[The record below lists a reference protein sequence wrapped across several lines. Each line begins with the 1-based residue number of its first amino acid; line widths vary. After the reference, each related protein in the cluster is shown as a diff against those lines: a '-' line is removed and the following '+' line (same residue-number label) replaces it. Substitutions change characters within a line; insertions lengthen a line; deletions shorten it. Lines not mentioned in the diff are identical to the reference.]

1 MSMFDFVKRTNQLM
15 FGAAKDS
22 LTDYTRDIA
31 ELGNAATQVRDK
43 LSSGTKTARDTM
55 VSFKS
60 KGVVSSVSNWFYGKE
75 YELNDADEMLFDNA
89 EFRSGNPEWDND
101 TEEADTSALTT
112 SSMKELVKGQ
122 VSSMYKIGSKQTEAG
137 IANTAEI
144 VTNISKSSAEIVAAV
159 NNVNSS
165 LIAISGKLDGLVELL
180 KPAQK
185 SQSTATNGWT
195 DSDGRFTIRSLME
208 GFKNPNNYSGS
219 AGMVGTV
226 ASMLSDPN
234 MRQMFLTP
242 ENLVSMFIMDPL
254 MGKDFKALGGRS
266 VDSYGRQ
273 FRDFTHNMIEDA
285 IQTLI
290 ERTPLGDVMG
300 RDKYRGNLGRTE
312 NQYTKEAAVFD
323 KATRHSIISVIPEYL
338 KKLTEAVTG
347 QQWNIN
353 ERGYL
358 TTKTQANPYSR
369 IGSTLN
375 SASLDWDTEKRIGTL
390 AANSGINIDYEDMEN
405 AQKAWI
411 WVVVHFVIYGGNRNK
426 IGARTIMNMISSPKL
441 DMYLDKAVQVFNAY
455 SGGESKKNARKILND
470 VLLTI
475 CSDKR
480 SASALAAAGNRYM
493 EEIERAAQEVS
504 ENNPLAD
511 QYSNQSAL
519 NWDTAVNN
527 LTSDFRQV
535 KEAADRRRYEEEFLH
550 KYYEKHGR
558 SKWSEMRAEAEKN
571 QALVEY
577 DKAHPSSSNKEEE
590 VTSRIGM
597 DNSKAGFGSFVNE
610 LNKYSKSI
618 YDILNKGVI
627 NVRLVTG
634 NLESNRTQR
643 GKRVHKLRVKKSSS
657 GGSSDDSSDGEPD
670 TEPVEEVA
678 SGSSTT
684 TGWLDNTVD
693 EIRTNGFVNTVR
705 GKISEASNTVGKY
718 YTNAKNTLMME
729 SISNKVNAENSTV
742 SDMDKQRVQM
752 VNTALQTAMQD
763 GDGVEDRTKIRAII
777 SNIQDSNLKQEMT
790 KVADSVLTKE
800 SSKDE
805 EPKPQSLFGRLLTG
819 LGSKIKS
826 AFSFVLKPIGFV
838 LNGMKKGLSTAW
850 GWMKKGLSAYW
861 SWTKKVWASGVED
874 GKRGINTI
882 KSGISDYRDA
892 AAQSR
897 ARRQEA
903 KQQSLRAKQRASI
916 QMDDISDAQWVDA
929 GSLPVAEMEDIS
941 SVKKT
946 GTDLGGKSESTT
958 LAKIK
963 KKLST
968 GIGYINDGLK
978 FVRDK
983 IKSAANSLVSGI
995 KSIGEKIANSKFGQW
1010 VSNTA
1015 STAVEKTKEVASKIA
1030 DSKAGRAVKGFG
1042 SDFATGF
1049 KEARSEKKL
1058 AKLDKATPDTI
1069 ADKESRTI
1077 REKLEEFMSKF
1088 FNGDNKFAKELSE
1101 LIQKDTKAVEE
1112 LSPKMDDIANGNE
1125 KGDTN
1130 LTSKSKGQYGEM
1142 DDLYTGKASP
1152 KMESIGSKSKSSDLG
1167 GAKSSGGGSAKM
1179 ADVKD
1184 GQNSKGKALGKIAAG
1199 GMDIASMIMKFIGPV
1214 IAGMAGIQAITEL
1227 LQNALKD
1234 ILKPLNKL
1242 FTKMFKA
1249 LKPIIEILK
1258 ASLEPFIETVT
1269 NVLIDVITPLAPIV
1283 ESIFECISP
1292 ILDIVT
1298 VLLDA
1303 IMVPLLGIFNTII
1316 VPTLEIITGSIKAVV
1331 GAVMT
1336 GFGALKIVL
1345 GSILSGVGTV
1355 VKWITFGLGHSA
1367 GNSLKDKGK
1376 EMINSG
1382 EDLFDNGT
1390 SYFEEGLKEAK
1401 LGFIHLLNP
1410 SGDVNEEDPPEQNTE
1425 IESYQAKNADVTPG
1439 SAMDGLIGNGD
1450 IVNNYYY
1457 QNMYGSGN
1465 STYNQNSYHNGMNMS
1480 QHGCGP
1486 IALADRANR
1495 MGGGINPYSL
1505 TQAMMANGNYS
1516 ANAGTSVAGMIST
1529 GRALGMN
1536 LVPGGVTTDS
1546 LRGASPRNPIT
1557 VIGSGIGF
1565 GTRSGANHYVNVVGT
1580 DSSGGAYVSNPMTGR
1595 VGRVRTNEL
1604 VANSALGLYGSGDND
1619 VSYEEV
1625 FGENVASAFGELSNI
1640 WSNISNI
1647 FNFKENETA
1656 AEKTQKALNKENT
1669 KRRIEN
1675 VKSKYSEADWKRK
1688 YDEIAKDNPKGDKES
1703 DEDYRFR
1710 INEKVANEL
1719 GQEYNENSVT
1729 SSLIDFFSEDGTYR
1743 TSMKNFAKSI
1753 QETLDAE
1760 SDTSSAGSSFGG
1772 SGGFYSASGNVKLA
1786 TDGYT
1791 PEFTDTNMEEA
1802 VNGHYIH
1809 SPIHEFFAKMGGLS
1823 WAESNNN
1830 WYKHYSD
1837 PHSKEG
1843 EGNSG
1848 DNHQGIDINLGGGV
1862 RGVTPVYATTDGI
1875 LVIHQ
1880 PEALANG
1887 GGNYVEWTDNDGMH
1901 HRIMHLDHFS
1911 KEMENMRP
1919 GDSIIGGKTLLGY
1932 YGTTGQSTGDHI
1944 HYDISPNGYNSS
1956 EWYNPLTYFSFKA
1969 SATDGDSSYIAGDT
1983 LDEQMWQW
1991 LRFKGMKLP
2000 ESSVAGIMGVW
2011 KAEGVQPRMI
2021 EGAYSEPETSLA
2033 EPIYDAIVGDPDN
2046 NEAGLQKLWDYT
2058 PAHAAGKNGGYLPN
2072 YMYNGH
2078 PWAGIGLAQ
2087 WTAGRTYNLL
2097 KHAWNH
2103 GQRKWYDLLPQ
2114 LQYFEEELKTS
2125 HSKAG
2130 NELADGEGH
2139 TPEEMAQM
2147 FWRDFEGYTWGSQAD
2162 YDKRRNN
2169 ARDVY
2174 NRFKGTSEINS
2185 TNFGT
2190 INSNADAYYA
2200 GLTDTIPGSSSSSS
2214 SSSSK
2219 SSKNNELIR
2228 VGNTSYTPAGYA
2240 ALIKNQNYQNE
2251 YKKFFENNL
2260 KKKYDKTSTSG
2271 TNMSGFPYFVFQDY
2285 YSALTRP
2292 ETIYLGDTIMG
2303 YKDIGKNWF
2312 DARQFRN
2319 SLDDM
2324 NSVQANQQKL
2334 KDVLMAYK
2342 GSNNVSTAQK
2352 YLKALYDK
2360 QITPIMNTQGGIAN
2374 ATQSATDNEYMLYD
2388 YMLDDIIG
2396 RSTPGVWSAKY
2407 DSTDGYVSTN
2417 GAWKKLDDMP
2427 GPASLHAVNAIVSGT
2442 PKERMAY
2449 YAQSWSQAGGVPRIF
2464 GTNGKDNTGYM
2475 NLYKAMRGSG
2485 DEIANSIVDIPPID
2499 YSKLPTDDWTDVI
2512 WNSMSNQQ
2520 QQTQYT
2526 QSQNTEVNDQIDRI
2540 LANEYKTSDKRTHE
2554 LLEKI
2559 YAYLEKKE
2567 NEDGKPNPN
2576 SSNGATPQGSQD
2588 MFEDKIPNSVYRL
2601 ARG

>member
-1 MSMFDFVKRTNQLM
+1 MFDFVKRTNQLM
-15 FGAAKDS
+15 FGAAKES
-22 LTDYTRDIA
+22 LTDYTRDIS
-31 ELGNAATQVRDK
+31 ELGNAASQVRDK

-185 SQSTATNGWT
+185 SQSTATNSWT

-254 MGKDFKALGGRS
+254 MRKDFKALGGRS

-300 RDKYRGNLGRTE
+300 REKYRGNLGKTE

-347 QQWNIN
+347 QKWNID

-358 TTKTQANPYSR
+358 TTKTQANPYSQ
-369 IGSTLN
+369 IGNTLHT
-375 SASLDWDTEKRIGTL
+375 ASLRYDEMDNLEKINR
-390 AANSGINIDYEDMEN
+390 NSGSNIDPEDMDN
-405 AQKAWI
+405 AQNAWI
-411 WVVVHFVIYGGNRNK
+411 SVVVQHVIYNENRNHITYK
-426 IGARTIMNMISSPKL
+426 TIMDMATSPRL
-441 DMYLDKAVQVFNAY
+441 ELYLDEAVAWFNVH
-455 SGGESKKNARKILND
+455 SGGESKKNSRKILRD
-470 VLLTI
+470 VLLMI
-475 CSDKR
+475 CGNK
-480 SASALAAAGNRYM
+480 AAANALAQAGNRYM
-493 EEIERAAQEVS
+493 LEIENKAKEIS
-504 ENNPLAD
+504 NNNPFAD
-511 QYSNQSAL
+511 QYVNQSTL
-519 NWDTAVNN
+519 NFDVTLENMRRNMGNV
-527 LTSDFRQV
+527 
-535 KEAADRRRYEEEFLH
+535 AADMNRRRYEESL
-550 KYYEKHGR
+550 R
-558 SKWSEMRAEAEKN
+558 RN
-571 QALVEY
+571 QNNSGNGLRKALNESDIKRKMEEY
-577 DKAHPSSSNKEEE
+577 DRTHPSSNKEEE

-597 DNSKAGFGSFVNE
+597 GNSKAGFGSFVNE

-634 NLESNRTQR
+634 NLEPNRTQR

-670 TEPVEEVA
+670 VEPTEEVA

-684 TGWLDNTVD
+684 GWIDNTVD
-693 EIRTNGFVNTVR
+693 EIRTNGFVNTIR
-705 GKISEASNTVGKY
+705 GKLSEASNAVGTY
-718 YTNAKNTLMME
+718 YTNTKNTLKME

-763 GDGVEDRTKIRAII
+763 GDGVEDRSKIRMMIA
-777 SNIQDSNLKQEMT
+777 NIQDPNLKQEMT

-805 EPKPQSLFGRLLTG
+805 EPKSNSLFGRLLTG

-826 AFSFVLKPIGFV
+826 AFSFVLKPIGF
-838 LNGMKKGLSTAW
+838 LLKGIGKGL
-850 GWMKKGLSAYW
+850 KAYW
-861 SWTKKVWASGVED
+861 NWTKSVWASGVED

-882 KSGISDYRDA
+882 KGGISDYRDA
-892 AAQSR
+892 AAQSK

-903 KQQSLRAKQRASI
+903 KQR
-916 QMDDISDAQWVDA
+916 VDA
-929 GSLPVAEMEDIS
+929 RSLPVAEMEDIS

-968 GIGYINDGLK
+968 GVGYINDGLK
-978 FVRDK
+978 WVRDK
-983 IKSAANSLVSGI
+983 IKSATNTLVSGI

-1010 VSNTA
+1010 ASNAA
-1015 STAVEKTKEVASKIA
+1015 STAVEKTKEVASKIVN
-1030 DSKAGRAVKGFG
+1030 SKAGRAVKGFG
-1042 SDFATGF
+1042 SDFAAGF
-1049 KEARSEKKL
+1049 SEARSEKKL

-1088 FNGDNKFAKELSE
+1088 FNGDNKFAKELRE
-1101 LIQKDTKAVEE
+1101 LIQKDTKAIED
-1112 LSPKMDDIANGNE
+1112 LSPKMDDIADANE
-1125 KGDTN
+1125 KGNDN
-1130 LTSKSKGQYGEM
+1130 LTNKSKGQHAEM
-1142 DDLYTGKASP
+1142 DDLYAGKSGP
-1152 KMESIGSKSKSSDLG
+1152 KMESVDTKAKSGDLG
-1167 GAKSSGGGSAKM
+1167 KAKSSGGSSAKM
-1179 ADVKD
+1179 ADIKD

-1199 GMDIASMIMKFIGPV
+1199 GMDVASMIMKFIGPV

-1227 LQNALKD
+1227 IQGALKD
-1234 ILKPLNKL
+1234 ILKPLGKL
-1242 FTKMFKA
+1242 FTKLFKV
-1249 LKPIIEILK
+1249 LQPVIEILK
-1258 ASLEPFIETVT
+1258 DALEPFIETVS
-1269 NVLIDVITPLAPIV
+1269 NVLIDIVTPLAPVIQ
-1283 ESIFECISP
+1283 SIFECISP

-1303 IMVPLLGIFNTII
+1303 IMIPLMAIFDTII
-1316 VPTLEIITGSIKAVV
+1316 VPSLELVTGCLKAIM
-1331 GAVMT
+1331 GILQM
-1336 GFGALKIVL
+1336 GFGVL
-1345 GSILSGVGTV
+1345 MTPLGAILAAIGKLPFPGLSSVG
-1355 VKWITFGLGHSA
+1355 
-1367 GNSLKDKGK
+1367 DKGK
-1376 EMINSG
+1376 DLLTKGADMVTSG
-1382 EDLFDNGT
+1382 ASMT
-1390 SYFEEGLKEAK
+1390 VEGVKEAGLAALK
-1401 LGFIHLLNP
+1401 LTGPGMIVNALM
-1410 SGDVNEEDPPEQNTE
+1410 GDDSTAEEEEKTP
-1425 IESYQAKNADVTPG
+1425 ESYQAKNADVTPG

-1557 VIGSGIGF
+1557 VIGSGMGF

-1595 VGRVRTNEL
+1595 VGRVRANEL

-1647 FNFKENETA
+1647 FNFKKNETA
-1656 AEKTQKALNKENT
+1656 AEKAQKGLDKEKNK
-1669 KRRIEN
+1669 RHIDN
-1675 VKSKYSEADWKRK
+1675 VKSKYSEDEWKAK
-1688 YDEIAKDNPKGDKES
+1688 YDEIAKENPKEDKES
-1703 DEDYRFR
+1703 DEDYEYR
-1710 INEKVANEL
+1710 INLEVSKAL
-1719 GQEYNENSVT
+1719 GQELSDKDSFKSFGEKTDEFGNSMNQFGSDFA
-1729 SSLIDFFSEDGTYR
+1729 SSLAASN
-1743 TSMKNFAKSI
+1743 M
-1753 QETLDAE
+1753 
-1760 SDTSSAGSSFGG
+1760 FGE

-1791 PEFTDTNMEEA
+1791 PEYTDTNMEES

-1848 DNHQGIDINLGGGV
+1848 DSHQGIDINLGGGV

-1880 PEALANG
+1880 PEALAGG
-1887 GGNYVEWTDNDGMH
+1887 GGNYVEWTDNDGIH

-1911 KEMENMRP
+1911 EEMENMRP
-1919 GDSIIGGKTLLGY
+1919 GDPIIGGKTLLGY

-1944 HYDISPNGYNSS
+1944 HYDISPNGYGSS
-1956 EWYNPLTYFSFKA
+1956 EWYNPLTYFNFKPA
-1969 SATDGDSSYIAGDT
+1969 ATDGDSSYIAGDT

-2046 NEAGLQKLWDYT
+2046 NTAGLQKLWDYT
-2058 PAHAAGKNGGYLPN
+2058 PEHAVGKNGGYLPN

-2087 WTAGRTYNLL
+2087 WTAGRTYKLL
-2097 KHAWNH
+2097 KHAWDH
-2103 GQRKWYDLLPQ
+2103 GQRKWYELLPQ
-2114 LQYFEEELKTS
+2114 LQYFEEELKTT

-2130 NELADGEGH
+2130 NELAGGEGH
-2139 TPEEMAQM
+2139 SPEEMAQM
-2147 FWRDFEGYTWGSQAD
+2147 FWRDFEGFTWGSQAD

-2169 ARDVY
+2169 ARNVY
-2174 NRFKGTSEINS
+2174 DRFKGTSEINS

-2200 GLTDTIPGSSSSSS
+2200 GYTDRNPGGGSSSSSS
-2214 SSSSK
+2214 GGGK
-2219 SSKNNELIR
+2219 VW
-2228 VGNTSYTPAGYA
+2228 VGNMSFDSPEA
-2240 ALIKNQNYQNE
+2240 ANAYKNDKTRI
-2251 YKKFFENNL
+2251 YKDFYNNTL
-2260 KKKYDKTSTSG
+2260 KK
-2271 TNMSGFPYFVFQDY
+2271 
-2285 YSALTRP
+2285 A
-2292 ETIYLGDTIMG
+2292 
-2303 YKDIGKNWF
+2303 
-2312 DARQFRN
+2312 
-2319 SLDDM
+2319 
-2324 NSVQANQQKL
+2324 
-2334 KDVLMAYK
+2334 
-2342 GSNNVSTAQK
+2342 
-2352 YLKALYDK
+2352 YDK
-2360 QITPIMNTQGGIAN
+2360 QSLDKRNYGGYPELLLKDYMRAILTPWSAYLDPDRNGVNGLYISHMDADKIFHLANGNNGSGIYSDIKKNGLYDLNEEKFKSAVYSSLISNNRSFAGIKSMLDNIDGMSGLPATQGGY
-2374 ATQSATDNEYMLYD
+2374 ATGTQPLKDHENMLYD
-2388 YMLDDIIG
+2388 YVLDKTIG
-2396 RSTPGVWSAKY
+2396 RATPGFVRNNEFTVSGNLVDLKKSFNNLSYSSPVPIAFQSYVDIHGKDPTVKEFNKY
-2407 DSTDGYVSTN
+2407 YN
-2417 GAWKKLDDMP
+2417 GAPDGAMYRI
-2427 GPASLHAVNAIVSGT
+2427 PAIFKTSNKDYISAIRNA
-2442 PKERMAY
+2442 Y
-2449 YAQSWSQAGGVPRIF
+2449 
-2464 GTNGKDNTGYM
+2464 
-2475 NLYKAMRGSG
+2475 GSG

-2499 YSKLPTDDWTDVI
+2499 YSKLPTDDWTDTI
-2512 WNSMSNQQ
+2512 WNSMTNQQQ

-2576 SSNGATPQGSQD
+2576 SPDGTTPQGSQD

>member
-15 FGAAKDS
+15 FGAAKES
-22 LTDYTRDIA
+22 LTDYTRDIS
-31 ELGNAATQVRDK
+31 ELGNAASQVRDK

-75 YELNDADEMLFDNA
+75 FELNDADEMLFDNA

-185 SQSTATNGWT
+185 NQSTATNGWT

-219 AGMVGTV
+219 AGMIGTA

-254 MGKDFKALGGRS
+254 MRKDLKALGGRS
-266 VDSYGRQ
+266 IDSYGRQ
-273 FRDFTHNMIEDA
+273 FQDFTHNMIEDA

-290 ERTPLGDVMG
+290 EKTPLGDVMG
-300 RDKYRGNLGRTE
+300 RDKYRGNLGKTE
-312 NQYTKEAAVFD
+312 SQYTKEAAVFD

-347 QQWNIN
+347 QKWNIDD
-353 ERGYL
+353 RGYL

-369 IGSTLN
+369 IGDPLN
-375 SASLDWDTEKRIGTL
+375 SASLSWDAMDNLEEINR
-390 AANSGINIDYEDMEN
+390 NSGSNIDSRDMDN

-411 WVVVHFVIYGGNRNK
+411 WIVVHFVIYGGNRRHITGK
-426 IGARTIMNMISSPKL
+426 TIMDMIASPKL
-441 DMYLDKAVQVFNAY
+441 GMYLDKAVQVFEGY
-455 SGGESKKNARKILND
+455 SGGVSRKNSRKILND
-470 VLLTI
+470 VLLMI

-480 SASALAAAGNRYM
+480 SASALAAAGNKYM
-493 EEIERAAQEVS
+493 EEIEKAAQDTS

-511 QYSNQSAL
+511 QYVNQSTLDFDTAL
-519 NWDTAVNN
+519 NN
-527 LTSDFRQV
+527 LISNSRQV
-535 KEAADRRRYEEEFLH
+535 NEENARRRYEEDFLRDFY
-550 KYYEKHGR
+550 KEHGHGKL
-558 SKWSEMRAEAEKN
+558 SDMQAEAAAK
-571 QALVEY
+571 QALAEY
-577 DKAHPSSSNKEEE
+577 DRTHPSSNKEEE

-597 DNSKAGFGSFVNE
+597 GNSKAGFGSFVNE

-634 NLESNRTQR
+634 NLGTDRSQR

-657 GGSSDDSSDGEPD
+657 GGSSDDSSDGESD
-670 TEPVEEVA
+670 AEPTDEVA
-678 SGSSTT
+678 SGTSTI
-684 TGWLDNTVD
+684 GWIDNTVD
-693 EIRTNGFVNTVR
+693 EIRANGFVNTIR
-705 GKISEASNTVGKY
+705 GKISEASNAVGTY
-718 YTNAKNTLMME
+718 YTNTKNTLKME

-763 GDGVEDRTKIRAII
+763 GDGVEDRSKIRMMIA
-777 SNIQDSNLKQEMT
+777 NIQDPSLKQEMT

-800 SSKDE
+800 SSKGE
-805 EPKPQSLFGRLLTG
+805 EPKSNSLFGRLLTG
-819 LGSKIKS
+819 LGSKVKS
-826 AFSFVLKPIGFV
+826 AFSFVLKPIGSI
-838 LNGMKKGLSTAW
+838 LKGIGKGL
-850 GWMKKGLSAYW
+850 KAYW
-861 SWTKKVWASGVED
+861 NWTKSVWASGVED
-874 GKRGINTI
+874 GKRGINNI
-882 KSGISDYRDA
+882 RSGISDYRDA
-892 AAQSR
+892 VAQSK
-897 ARRQEA
+897 ARRQDV

-916 QMDDISDAQWVDA
+916 QMDDISDAQWVDTRA
-929 GSLPVAEMEDIS
+929 LPVAEMEDIS

-946 GTDLGGKSESTT
+946 GTDLGGKSESTK
-958 LAKIK
+958 LAWIKKTFKTGISHINSGLAWVGNKIK
-963 KKLST
+963 
-968 GIGYINDGLK
+968 
-978 FVRDK
+978 
-983 IKSAANSLVSGI
+983 AAGGTLVSGLT
-995 KSIGEKIANSKFGQW
+995 SIGKAIAQSGFGQF
-1010 VSNTA
+1010 VSNA
-1015 STAVEKTKEVASKIA
+1015 ASKITGGV
-1030 DSKAGRAVKGFG
+1030 DTLRDKLNNSKVGKAVNAFG
-1042 SDFATGF
+1042 SDFAKGF
-1049 KEARSEKKL
+1049 NDARAEKRIS
-1058 AKLDKATPDTI
+1058 KLDKSIPDTI

-1088 FNGDNKFAKELSE
+1088 FNGDNKFAKDLSE
-1101 LIQKDTKAVEE
+1101 LIQKDTKAVED
-1112 LSPKMDDIANGNE
+1112 LSPKMDDLYAV
-1125 KGDTN
+1125 
-1130 LTSKSKGQYGEM
+1130 KSG
-1142 DDLYTGKASP
+1142 S
-1152 KMESIGSKSKSSDLG
+1152 KMESIDVTSKNSDLG
-1167 GAKSSGGGSAKM
+1167 KAKSSGGSSVKM
-1179 ADVKD
+1179 ADIKD
-1184 GQNSKGKALGKIAAG
+1184 SQNSKGKALGKIVAG
-1199 GMDIASMIMKFIGPV
+1199 GLDVASMIMKFIGPV
-1214 IAGMAGIQAITEL
+1214 IAGMAGIQAISEL
-1227 LQNALKD
+1227 LQNTLSD
-1234 ILKPLNKL
+1234 ILMPLNKL
-1242 FTKMFKA
+1242 FTKLFKA
-1249 LKPIIEILK
+1249 LQPIVEILK
-1258 ASLEPFIETVT
+1258 ASLEPFIETVS
-1269 NVLIDVITPLAPIV
+1269 NVLIDVVTPLAPIV
-1283 ESIFECISP
+1283 KSIFECISP

-1298 VLLDA
+1298 VLMDA

-1316 VPTLEIITGSIKAVV
+1316 VPALEIITGAVKAAV
-1331 GAVMT
+1331 GAIMS
-1336 GFGALKIVL
+1336 GFGAVQIVL
-1345 GSILSGVGTV
+1345 GAILSGIGTV
-1355 VKWITFGLGHSA
+1355 AKWVTFGIGQSA
-1367 GNSLKDKGK
+1367 GSALKDKGK
-1376 EMINSG
+1376 EMINDG
-1382 EDLFDNGT
+1382 ESLFSTGSDYLT
-1390 SYFEEGLKEAK
+1390 EGLKEAK
-1401 LGFIHLLNP
+1401 LGFAHLIKP
-1410 SGDVNEEDPPEQNTE
+1410 SGEVNEEDPPEQKTE
-1425 IESYQAKNADVTPG
+1425 VESYQAKDADVTPG
-1439 SAMDGLIGNGD
+1439 SALDGLLGNGD
-1450 IVNNYYY
+1450 VVNNYYY

-1536 LVPGGVTTDS
+1536 LVPGGVTSDS

-1557 VIGSGIGF
+1557 VIGSGMGF

-1595 VGRVRTNEL
+1595 VGRVRANEL

-1640 WSNISNI
+1640 WTNISNI
-1647 FNFKENETA
+1647 FNFKKNETA
-1656 AEKTQKALNKENT
+1656 AEKTQKALEKENT
-1669 KRRIEN
+1669 KRRIES
-1675 VKSKYSEADWKRK
+1675 VKAKYSDADWQKK

-1703 DEDYRFR
+1703 EEDYRFR

-1719 GQEYNENSVT
+1719 GQDYNENSMT
-1729 SSLIDFFSEDGTYR
+1729 NSLIDFFGEEGTYR
-1743 TSMKNFAKSI
+1743 TNVKNFAKSV

-1760 SDTSSAGSSFGG
+1760 STTPPVGSSFGG

-1786 TDGYT
+1786 TDRYT
-1791 PEFTDTNMEEA
+1791 PEFTDTNMEES

-1809 SPIHEFFAKMGGLS
+1809 SPVHEFFAKMGGLS

-1830 WYKHYSD
+1830 WYKYYSD
-1837 PHSKEG
+1837 PHSKAG
-1843 EGNSG
+1843 EGSSG
-1848 DNHQGIDINLGGGV
+1848 DSHQGIDINLGGGV

-1880 PEALANG
+1880 PEALAEG

-1911 KEMENMRP
+1911 EEMENMRP
-1919 GDSIIGGKTLLGY
+1919 GDQVIGGKTLLGY
-1932 YGTTGQSTGDHI
+1932 YGSTGNSTGDHI
-1944 HYDISPNGYNSS
+1944 HYDISPNGYASS
-1956 EWYNPLTYFSFKA
+1956 EWYNPLTYFNFKPA
-1969 SATDGDSSYIAGDT
+1969 ATDGDSSYIAGDT

-2046 NEAGLQKLWDYT
+2046 NTAGLQKLWDYT

-2087 WTAGRTYNLL
+2087 WTAGRTYKLL
-2097 KHAWNH
+2097 KHAWDH
-2103 GQRKWYDLLPQ
+2103 GQRKWYELLPQ
-2114 LQYFEEELKTS
+2114 LQYFEEELKTT

-2130 NELADGEGH
+2130 NELAAGEGH
-2139 TPEEMAQM
+2139 SPEEMAQM
-2147 FWRDFEGYTWGSQAD
+2147 FWRDFEGYTWGGQAD

-2169 ARDVY
+2169 ARNVY
-2174 NRFKGTSEINS
+2174 DRFKGTAEINS
-2185 TNFGT
+2185 TNFGI
-2190 INSNADAYYA
+2190 INSNADAYFA
-2200 GLTDTIPGSSSSSS
+2200 GNIDTIPGSSSGSSS
-2214 SSSSK
+2214 TSSK
-2219 SSKNNELIR
+2219 PGYSGNGDSSQGGNVPIPNATSSAYNNYMYAHAHAGNDRTRKNSSWTNYVDKRHKRFNTYAAALGNTKSLYFNNENPSKDVAYLTTTDQIGDYWLNKGKFDKSSQLVNSTNR
-2228 VGNTSYTPAGYA
+2228 YT
-2240 ALIKNQNYQNE
+2240 AL
-2251 YKKFFENNL
+2251 FENGRLGN
-2260 KKKYDKTSTSG
+2260 YSTKLL
-2271 TNMSGFPYFVFQDY
+2271 N
-2285 YSALTRP
+2285 ALTDDNNRAWNLWGNDVD
-2292 ETIYLGDTIMG
+2292 EMRKYFKLARANDT
-2303 YKDIGKNWF
+2303 
-2312 DARQFRN
+2312 
-2319 SLDDM
+2319 
-2324 NSVQANQQKL
+2324 KL
-2334 KDVLMAYK
+2334 
-2342 GSNNVSTAQK
+2342 
-2352 YLKALYDK
+2352 
-2360 QITPIMNTQGGIAN
+2360 
-2374 ATQSATDNEYMLYD
+2374 
-2388 YMLDDIIG
+2388 
-2396 RSTPGVWSAKY
+2396 TPGVDGGDQWVLGADILDRIIGTSGPRVVTKKGEINNPYDAKPTSTAKKFLNNLTSLSA
-2407 DSTDGYVSTN
+2407 DTDMRIPNIWGKS
-2417 GAWKKLDDMP
+2417 GDDRVRSSVN
-2427 GPASLHAVNAIVSGT
+2427 SLVLPI
-2442 PKERMAY
+2442 
-2449 YAQSWSQAGGVPRIF
+2449 
-2464 GTNGKDNTGYM
+2464 
-2475 NLYKAMRGSG
+2475 RGSG

-2499 YSKLPTDDWTDVI
+2499 YSKLPTDDWSNTI
-2512 WNSMSNQQ
+2512 WNSMTNQQQ

-2559 YAYLEKKE
+2559 YEYLEKKE

-2576 SSNGATPQGSQD
+2576 SSNGTTPQGSQD

>member
-15 FGAAKDS
+15 FGAAKES
-22 LTDYTRDIA
+22 LTDYTRDIS

-55 VSFKS
+55 TTFKS
-60 KGVVSSVSNWFYGKE
+60 KGLVSSVSNWFYGKE

-180 KPAQK
+180 KPVQK
-185 SQSTATNGWT
+185 NQSTATNSWT

-208 GFKNPNNYSGS
+208 GIKNPNNYAGS

-254 MGKDFKALGGRS
+254 IRNPSKALGGRS

-375 SASLDWDTEKRIGTL
+375 SASLNWDDEKRIGTL

-411 WVVVHFVIYGGNRNK
+411 WVAVHFVIYGGNRNK
-426 IGARTIMNMISSPKL
+426 IGAKTIMDMIASPKL

-511 QYSNQSAL
+511 QYSNRSTL

-535 KEAADRRRYEEEFLH
+535 NEEADRRRYEEEFLRD
-550 KYYEKHGR
+550 YYEKHGR
-558 SKWSEMRAEAEKN
+558 SKWSKMRAEAEKN
-571 QALVEY
+571 QALAEY
-577 DKAHPSSSNKEEE
+577 DKAHPSSNKEEE

-597 DNSKAGFGSFVNE
+597 GNSKAGFGSFVNE

-618 YDILNKGVI
+618 YDILSKGVI

-634 NLESNRTQR
+634 NLEPNRTQK
-643 GKRVHKLRVKKSSS
+643 GKRVHKLRVKKASS

-670 TEPVEEVA
+670 VEPTEEVA
-678 SGSSTT
+678 SGSSTA

-705 GKISEASNTVGKY
+705 GKISEASNAVGTY
-718 YTNAKNTLMME
+718 YTNTKNTLMME

-763 GDGVEDRTKIRAII
+763 GDGTEDRTKIRSII
-777 SNIQDSNLKQEMT
+777 SNIQDSALKQEMT

-800 SSKDE
+800 STGDK
-805 EPKPQSLFGRLLTG
+805 EPKSNSLFGRLLTG

-882 KSGISDYRDA
+882 KGGISDYRDA
-892 AAQSR
+892 AAQSK

-903 KQQSLRAKQRASI
+903 KQQRLRAKQRASI

-929 GSLPVAEMEDIS
+929 GALPVAEMEDIS

-968 GIGYINDGLK
+968 GVGYINDGLK
-978 FVRDK
+978 WVRDK
-983 IKSAANSLVSGI
+983 IKSATNTLVSGI

-1010 VSNTA
+1010 ASNTA
-1015 STAVEKTKEVASKIA
+1015 STAVEKTKEVASKIVN
-1030 DSKAGRAVKGFG
+1030 SKAGRAVRGFG
-1042 SDFATGF
+1042 SDFAAGF

-1058 AKLDKATPDTI
+1058 ANLDKATPDTI
-1069 ADKESRTI
+1069 ADKETRTI
-1077 REKLEEFMSKF
+1077 REKIEEFMSKF

-1112 LSPKMDDIANGNE
+1112 LSPKMDDIADGNE
-1125 KGDTN
+1125 KGNDN
-1130 LTSKSKGQYGEM
+1130 LTNKSKGQHAEM
-1142 DDLYTGKASP
+1142 DDLYAGKSSP
-1152 KMESIGSKSKSSDLG
+1152 KMESVDAKAKSSDLG
-1167 GAKSSGGGSAKM
+1167 KAKSSSGNSAKM

-1214 IAGMAGIQAITEL
+1214 LAGMAGIQAITEL
-1227 LQNALKD
+1227 IQGALKD
-1234 ILKPLNKL
+1234 ILKPLGKL
-1242 FTKMFKA
+1242 FTKLFKV
-1249 LKPIIEILK
+1249 LQPVIEILK
-1258 ASLEPFIETVT
+1258 DALEPFIETVS
-1269 NVLIDVITPLAPIV
+1269 NVLIDIVTPLAPVIQ
-1283 ESIFECISP
+1283 SIFECISP

-1303 IMVPLLGIFNTII
+1303 IMIPLMAIFDTII
-1316 VPTLEIITGSIKAVV
+1316 VPSLELVTGCLKAIM
-1331 GAVMT
+1331 GILQM
-1336 GFGALKIVL
+1336 GFGVLMTPLGAILAAIGKIP
-1345 GSILSGVGTV
+1345 GVPDSVG
-1355 VKWITFGLGHSA
+1355 
-1367 GNSLKDKGK
+1367 DKGK
-1376 EMINSG
+1376 DLLTKGADMVTSG
-1382 EDLFDNGT
+1382 ISMT
-1390 SYFEEGLKEAK
+1390 AEGVKEAGLAALK
-1401 LGFIHLLNP
+1401 LTGPGMIANALM
-1410 SGDVNEEDPPEQNTE
+1410 GDDSTAEEEEKTP
-1425 IESYQAKNADVTPG
+1425 ESYQAKNSDITPG

-1536 LVPGGVTTDS
+1536 LIPGGVTTDS

-1557 VIGSGIGF
+1557 IIGSGMGF

-1595 VGRVRTNEL
+1595 VGRVRANEL

-1625 FGENVASAFGELSNI
+1625 FGENVASAFGELSSI

-1656 AEKTQKALNKENT
+1656 AEKAQKSLDKEKNK
-1669 KRRIEN
+1669 RHIDN
-1675 VKSKYSEADWKRK
+1675 VKAKYSEDEWKAK
-1688 YDEIAKDNPKGDKES
+1688 YDEIAAENPQKDDES
-1703 DEDYRFR
+1703 DEDYEYR
-1710 INEKVANEL
+1710 INLEVSKAL
-1719 GQEYNENSVT
+1719 GQELADKDSFKSFGEKTDEFGNSMNQFGSDFA
-1729 SSLIDFFSEDGTYR
+1729 SSLAASNMFGATSGDPTKFIRSVALVAKAGRDAGMSYSNGNEQALTLDDGTTIENVRPDCSGLISAAVRHMGYNINNSNIGNFSTYDFIGKSTNDVIYDKSGEISKDWELRAFDGSDKRMGDVPINNTHMAMYLKSGR
-1743 TSMKNFAKSI
+1743 TGSFDYGFDWGSTKGIEQSGAQADDYLRNDPDWLTKLTRVTLSENDTTGAADGWLPALMTLRLVGGQATGGNLEEYSDAPFMSEGSSVFRSGEDSI
-1753 QETLDAE
+1753 NSKFFETAE
-1760 SDTSSAGSSFGG
+1760 SVGLTPEQTAGIMAASIIENPDNVYGNRSLTATANDADGSGARKGLFSWAASENAGSTLKEQLNFIKNYIYD
-1772 SGGFYSASGNVKLA
+1772 SGTSDYRAKVRNYGFNPKTSYAANPENNTYLDKYIAA
-1786 TDGYT
+1786 TG
-1791 PEFTDTNMEEA
+1791 
-1802 VNGHYIH
+1802 VN
-1809 SPIHEFFAKMGGLS
+1809 
-1823 WAESNNN
+1823 
-1830 WYKHYSD
+1830 
-1837 PHSKEG
+1837 PHLKEG
-1843 EGNSG
+1843 ELYG
-1848 DNHQGIDINLGGGV
+1848 
-1862 RGVTPVYATTDGI
+1862 PYAADDVIEGAAQLEMNAVVPTGLTT
-1875 LVIHQ
+1875 
-1880 PEALANG
+1880 AL
-1887 GGNYVEWTDNDGMH
+1887 M
-1901 HRIMHLDHFS
+1901 
-1911 KEMENMRP
+1911 
-1919 GDSIIGGKTLLGY
+1919 KTLLK
-1932 YGTTGQSTGDHI
+1932 ST
-1944 HYDISPNGYNSS
+1944 
-1956 EWYNPLTYFSFKA
+1956 
-1969 SATDGDSSYIAGDT
+1969 
-1983 LDEQMWQW
+1983 
-1991 LRFKGMKLP
+1991 
-2000 ESSVAGIMGVW
+2000 
-2011 KAEGVQPRMI
+2011 
-2021 EGAYSEPETSLA
+2021 
-2033 EPIYDAIVGDPDN
+2033 
-2046 NEAGLQKLWDYT
+2046 
-2058 PAHAAGKNGGYLPN
+2058 
-2072 YMYNGH
+2072 
-2078 PWAGIGLAQ
+2078 
-2087 WTAGRTYNLL
+2087 
-2097 KHAWNH
+2097 
-2103 GQRKWYDLLPQ
+2103 
-2114 LQYFEEELKTS
+2114 
-2125 HSKAG
+2125 
-2130 NELADGEGH
+2130 
-2139 TPEEMAQM
+2139 
-2147 FWRDFEGYTWGSQAD
+2147 
-2162 YDKRRNN
+2162 
-2169 ARDVY
+2169 
-2174 NRFKGTSEINS
+2174 
-2185 TNFGT
+2185 
-2190 INSNADAYYA
+2190 ADAYNWAADNGYVEHINSSKNYSYSGTIRGTSDAILA
-2200 GLTDTIPGSSSSSS
+2200 GVGPKSSSSSS
-2214 SSSSK
+2214 SSSSSGGGK
-2219 SSKNNELIR
+2219 VW
-2228 VGNTSYTPAGYA
+2228 VGNMSFDSPEA
-2240 ALIKNQNYQNE
+2240 ANAYKNDKTRI
-2251 YKKFFENNL
+2251 YKDFYNNTL
-2260 KKKYDKTSTSG
+2260 KK
-2271 TNMSGFPYFVFQDY
+2271 
-2285 YSALTRP
+2285 A
-2292 ETIYLGDTIMG
+2292 
-2303 YKDIGKNWF
+2303 
-2312 DARQFRN
+2312 
-2319 SLDDM
+2319 
-2324 NSVQANQQKL
+2324 
-2334 KDVLMAYK
+2334 
-2342 GSNNVSTAQK
+2342 
-2352 YLKALYDK
+2352 YDK
-2360 QITPIMNTQGGIAN
+2360 QSLDKANYGGYPGLLLKDYMRAILTPWSAYLDPDRNGVNGLYISHMNADKIFHLANGNNGSGIYSDIKKNGLYDLNEEKFKSAVYSSLISNNRSFAGIKSMLDNIDGMSGLPATQGGY
-2374 ATQSATDNEYMLYD
+2374 ATGTQPLKDHENMLYD
-2388 YMLDDIIG
+2388 YVLDKTIG
-2396 RSTPGVWSAKY
+2396 RATPGFVRNNEF
-2407 DSTDGYVSTN
+2407 T
-2417 GAWKKLDDMP
+2417 
-2427 GPASLHAVNAIVSGT
+2427 VSGNLVDLKKSFNNLSYSS
-2442 PKERMAY
+2442 PVPIAF
-2449 YAQSWSQAGGVPRIF
+2449 QSYVDIH
-2464 GTNGKDNTGYM
+2464 GKDYNVGGFNKYYNGDPDFSM
-2475 NLYKAMRGSG
+2475 YRIPAIFKSSNKDYISAIRNAYGSG

-2499 YSKLPTDDWTDVI
+2499 YSKLPTDDWSDTI
-2512 WNSMSNQQ
+2512 WNSMTNQQ

>member
-15 FGAAKDS
+15 FGAAKES
-22 LTDYTRDIA
+22 LTDYTRDIS
-31 ELGNAATQVRDK
+31 ELGNAASQVRDK

-208 GFKNPNNYSGS
+208 GLKNPNNYSGS

-254 MGKDFKALGGRS
+254 MRKDFKALGGRS
-266 VDSYGRQ
+266 IDSYGRQ

-300 RDKYRGNLGRTE
+300 REKYRGNLGKTE

-369 IGSTLN
+369 IGDPLN
-375 SASLDWDTEKRIGTL
+375 SASLSWDDEQRIGTL
-390 AANSGINIDYEDMEN
+390 ATNSGINIDYEDMEN

-411 WVVVHFVIYGGNRNK
+411 WVVVHFVIYGGNRK
-426 IGARTIMNMISSPKL
+426 HITGKTIMDMIASPKL
-441 DMYLDKAVQVFNAY
+441 EMYLDKAVQVFNAY
-455 SGGESKKNARKILND
+455 SGGTSKKNSRKILND

-475 CSDKR
+475 CSDKH
-480 SASALAAAGNRYM
+480 SARALAAAGNRYM
-493 EEIERAAQEVS
+493 VEIEKAARETS

-511 QYSNQSAL
+511 QYSNQSTL
-519 NWDTAVNN
+519 NFDTAVNN
-527 LTSDFRQV
+527 LKNDFRQV
-535 KEAADRRRYEEEFLH
+535 KEEADRKRYEEEFLRNFY
-550 KYYEKHGR
+550 KEHGR
-558 SKWSEMRAEAEKN
+558 GKLSETRAATAAK
-571 QALVEY
+571 QALAEY
-577 DKAHPSSSNKEEE
+577 DKAHPSSNKEEE

-597 DNSKAGFGSFVNE
+597 GNSKAGFGSFVNE

-634 NLESNRTQR
+634 NLEPNRTQR

-670 TEPVEEVA
+670 VEPTEEVA

-684 TGWLDNTVD
+684 GWIDNTVD
-693 EIRTNGFVNTVR
+693 EIRTNGFVNTIR
-705 GKISEASNTVGKY
+705 GKLSEASNAVGTY
-718 YTNAKNTLMME
+718 YTNTKNTLKME

-763 GDGVEDRTKIRAII
+763 GDGVEDRSKIRMMIA
-777 SNIQDSNLKQEMT
+777 NIQDSNLKQEMT
-790 KVADSVLTKE
+790 KVADSILTKE
-800 SSKDE
+800 SSKNE
-805 EPKPQSLFGRLLTG
+805 EPKSNSLFGRLLTG

-826 AFSFVLKPIGFV
+826 AFSFVLKPIGF
-838 LNGMKKGLSTAW
+838 LLKGIGKGLKT
-850 GWMKKGLSAYW
+850 YW
-861 SWTKKVWASGVED
+861 NWTKSVWASGVED

-882 KSGISDYRDA
+882 KGGISDYRDA
-892 AAQSR
+892 AAQSK

-903 KQQSLRAKQRASI
+903 KQQRLRAKQRASI
-916 QMDDISDAQWVDA
+916 QMDDISDVQWVDA
-929 GSLPVAEMEDIS
+929 RSLPAAEMEDIS

-968 GIGYINDGLK
+968 GVGYINDGLK
-978 FVRDK
+978 WVRDK
-983 IKSAANSLVSGI
+983 IKSATNTLVSGI

-1010 VSNTA
+1010 ASNAA

-1030 DSKAGRAVKGFG
+1030 NSKAGRAVKGFG
-1042 SDFATGF
+1042 SDFAAGF
-1049 KEARSEKKL
+1049 SEARSEKKL

-1088 FNGDNKFAKELSE
+1088 FNGDNKFAKELRE
-1101 LIQKDTKAVEE
+1101 LIQKDTKAIED
-1112 LSPKMDDIANGNE
+1112 LSPKMDDIADANE
-1125 KGDTN
+1125 KGNDN
-1130 LTSKSKGQYGEM
+1130 LTNKSKGQHAEM
-1142 DDLYTGKASP
+1142 DDLYAGKSGP
-1152 KMESIGSKSKSSDLG
+1152 KMESVDAKAKSGDLG
-1167 GAKSSGGGSAKM
+1167 KAKSSGGSSAKM
-1179 ADVKD
+1179 ADIKD

-1199 GMDIASMIMKFIGPV
+1199 GMDVASMIMKFIGPV

-1227 LQNALKD
+1227 IQGALKD
-1234 ILKPLNKL
+1234 ILKPLGKL
-1242 FTKMFKA
+1242 FTKLFKV
-1249 LKPIIEILK
+1249 LQPVIEILK
-1258 ASLEPFIETVT
+1258 DALEPFIETVS
-1269 NVLIDVITPLAPIV
+1269 NVLIDIVTPLAPVIQ
-1283 ESIFECISP
+1283 SIFECISP

-1303 IMVPLLGIFNTII
+1303 IMIPLMAIFDTII
-1316 VPTLEIITGSIKAVV
+1316 VPSLELVTGCLKAIM
-1331 GAVMT
+1331 GILQM
-1336 GFGALKIVL
+1336 GFGVL
-1345 GSILSGVGTV
+1345 MTPLGAILAAIGKLPFPGLSSVG
-1355 VKWITFGLGHSA
+1355 
-1367 GNSLKDKGK
+1367 DKGK
-1376 EMINSG
+1376 DLLTKGADMVTSG
-1382 EDLFDNGT
+1382 ASMT
-1390 SYFEEGLKEAK
+1390 VEGAKEAGLAALK
-1401 LGFIHLLNP
+1401 LTGPGMIVNALM
-1410 SGDVNEEDPPEQNTE
+1410 GDDSTAEEEEKTP
-1425 IESYQAKNADVTPG
+1425 ESYQAKNADVTPG

-1557 VIGSGIGF
+1557 VIGSGMGF

-1595 VGRVRTNEL
+1595 VGRVRANEL

-1656 AEKTQKALNKENT
+1656 AEKAQKGLDKEKNK
-1669 KRRIEN
+1669 RHIDN
-1675 VKSKYSEADWKRK
+1675 VKSKYSEDEWKSK
-1688 YDEIAKDNPKGDKES
+1688 YDEIAAENPQKDDES
-1703 DEDYRFR
+1703 DEDYEYR
-1710 INEKVANEL
+1710 INLEVSKAL
-1719 GQEYNENSVT
+1719 GQELADKDSFKSFGEKTDEFGNSMNQFGSDFA
-1729 SSLIDFFSEDGTYR
+1729 SSLAASNMFGATSGDPTKFIRSVALVAKAGRDANMSYANGNEQALTLDDGTTLENVRPDCSGLISAAIRHMGYNINN
-1743 TSMKNFAKSI
+1743 SNIGNFTTYDFMGKETNDVIYDKSGEI
-1753 QETLDAE
+1753 SKDWELRPFDG
-1760 SDTSSAGSSFGG
+1760 SD
-1772 SGGFYSASGNVKLA
+1772 K
-1786 TDGYT
+1786 
-1791 PEFTDTNMEEA
+1791 
-1802 VNGHYIH
+1802 
-1809 SPIHEFFAKMGGLS
+1809 KMGDVPINNEHMAMYLKSGRSGSFDYGFDWGSTKGIEQSGAQADDYLS
-1823 WAESNNN
+1823 N
-1830 WYKHYSD
+1830 D
-1837 PHSKEG
+1837 PDWLTKLTRVTLSENDTTADEG
-1843 EGNSG
+1843 WTPA
-1848 DNHQGIDINLGGGV
+1848 LMTLRLVGGQA
-1862 RGVTPVYATTDGI
+1862 R
-1875 LVIHQ
+1875 
-1880 PEALANG
+1880 
-1887 GGNYVEWTDNDGMH
+1887 M
-1901 HRIMHLDHFS
+1901 
-1911 KEMENMRP
+1911 
-1919 GDSIIGGKTLLGY
+1919 
-1932 YGTTGQSTGDHI
+1932 TGDTVEENI
-1944 HYDISPNGYNSS
+1944 Y
-1956 EWYNPLTYFSFKA
+1956 
-1969 SATDGDSSYIAGDT
+1969 SY
-1983 LDEQMWQW
+1983 LVN
-1991 LRFKGMKLP
+1991 KGMTP
-2000 ESSVAGIMGVW
+2000 IGAAGLMGVW
-2011 KAEGVQPRMI
+2011 KHESGMKSDNLENAYNDRWGVSDEQYTKDVDSGKESEEDFVHGRYDAYMSHQTPGEAVGYGLSQFTSSGLKQDLYNKTVKSGQSIASLPGQLDVVYDELGRRQYNGGSLRDAINNASTPTEANQYFLWRYEAGTGYTSDEGVL
-2021 EGAYSEPETSLA
+2021 GAYDWMNVPTQA
-2033 EPIYDAIVGDPDN
+2033 
-2046 NEAGLQKLWDYT
+2046 
-2058 PAHAAGKNGGYLPN
+2058 
-2072 YMYNGH
+2072 
-2078 PWAGIGLAQ
+2078 
-2087 WTAGRTYNLL
+2087 
-2097 KHAWNH
+2097 
-2103 GQRKWYDLLPQ
+2103 
-2114 LQYFEEELKTS
+2114 
-2125 HSKAG
+2125 
-2130 NELADGEGH
+2130 ADGQTYPNAVIARHKSAEYYLQ
-2139 TPEEMAQM
+2139 ALK
-2147 FWRDFEGYTWGSQAD
+2147 DFDTTGGLIEYENSSKNYTYS
-2162 YDKRRNN
+2162 
-2169 ARDVY
+2169 
-2174 NRFKGTSEINS
+2174 
-2185 TNFGT
+2185 GT
-2190 INSNADAYYA
+2190 INSQSDARLA
-2200 GLTDTIPGSSSSSS
+2200 GVAPSDSGGSSSSSS
-2214 SSSSK
+2214 RGK
-2219 SSKNNELIR
+2219 VW
-2228 VGNTSYTPAGYA
+2228 VGNMSFDSPEA
-2240 ALIKNQNYQNE
+2240 ANAYKNDKTRI
-2251 YKKFFENNL
+2251 YKDFYNNTL
-2260 KKKYDKTSTSG
+2260 KK
-2271 TNMSGFPYFVFQDY
+2271 
-2285 YSALTRP
+2285 A
-2292 ETIYLGDTIMG
+2292 
-2303 YKDIGKNWF
+2303 
-2312 DARQFRN
+2312 
-2319 SLDDM
+2319 
-2324 NSVQANQQKL
+2324 
-2334 KDVLMAYK
+2334 
-2342 GSNNVSTAQK
+2342 
-2352 YLKALYDK
+2352 YDK
-2360 QITPIMNTQGGIAN
+2360 QSLDKRNYGGYPELLLKDYMRAIITPWSAYLDPDRNGVNGLYISHMDADKIFHLANGNNGSGIYSDIKKNGLYDLNEEKFKSAVYSSLISNNRSFAGIKSMLDNIDGMSGLPATQGGY
-2374 ATQSATDNEYMLYD
+2374 ATGTQPLKDHENMLYD
-2388 YMLDDIIG
+2388 YVLDKTIG
-2396 RSTPGVWSAKY
+2396 RAIPGFVRNNEFTVSGNLVDLKKSFNNLSYSSPVPIAFQSYVDIHGKDPTVKEFNKY
-2407 DSTDGYVSTN
+2407 YN
-2417 GAWKKLDDMP
+2417 GAPDGAMYRI
-2427 GPASLHAVNAIVSGT
+2427 PAIFKTSNKDYISAIRNA
-2442 PKERMAY
+2442 Y
-2449 YAQSWSQAGGVPRIF
+2449 
-2464 GTNGKDNTGYM
+2464 
-2475 NLYKAMRGSG
+2475 GSG

-2499 YSKLPTDDWTDVI
+2499 YSKLPTDDWTDTI
-2512 WNSMSNQQ
+2512 WNSMTNQQQ

-2567 NEDGKPNPN
+2567 KEDGKPNPN

>member
-15 FGAAKDS
+15 FGAAKES
-22 LTDYTRDIA
+22 LTDYTRDIS
-31 ELGNAATQVRDK
+31 ELGNAASQVRDK

-75 YELNDADEMLFDNA
+75 FELNDADEMLFDNA

-185 SQSTATNGWT
+185 SQSTATNSWT

-208 GFKNPNNYSGS
+208 GFKNPNNYAGS
-219 AGMVGTV
+219 AGNLGIV

-242 ENLVSMFIMDPL
+242 ENLVSMVIMDPL
-254 MGKDFKALGGRS
+254 MRKDFKALGGRS
-266 VDSYGRQ
+266 VDSYGRDFQ
-273 FRDFTHNMIEDA
+273 DFTHNMIEDA
-285 IQTLI
+285 IHTLI
-290 ERTPLGDVMG
+290 EKTPLGDVMG
-300 RDKYRGNLGRTE
+300 REKYRGNLGKTE

-369 IGSTLN
+369 IGDPLN
-375 SASLDWDTEKRIGTL
+375 SASLSWDDEKRIATR
-390 AANSGINIDYEDMEN
+390 AANSGINIDSKDMEN

-426 IGARTIMNMISSPKL
+426 ITGGTIMDMITSPKL
-441 DMYLDKAVQVFNAY
+441 DMYLDRAVEVFAAS
-455 SGGESKKNARKILND
+455 SGGVTKKNSRKILND
-470 VLLTI
+470 VLLMI

-480 SASALAAAGNRYM
+480 SATALANAGNKYM
-493 EEIERAAQEVS
+493 EEIEKAARDTS

-511 QYSNQSAL
+511 QYSDQSMLDWNTAL
-519 NWDTAVNN
+519 NN
-527 LTSDFRQV
+527 LTRDFAQV
-535 KEAADRRRYEEEFLH
+535 KEKEDRRRYAEEVLR
-550 KYYEKHGR
+550 KYYEEHGHGKL
-558 SKWSEMRAEAEKN
+558 SKMRAEAAKN
-571 QALVEY
+571 QALAEY
-577 DKAHPSSSNKEEE
+577 DKAHPSSNKEEE

-670 TEPVEEVA
+670 VEPTEEVA
-678 SGSSTT
+678 SGSSTS

-693 EIRTNGFVNTVR
+693 EIRTNGFVNTIR
-705 GKISEASNTVGKY
+705 GKISEASNAVGTY
-718 YTNAKNTLMME
+718 YTNTKNTLKME

-763 GDGVEDRTKIRAII
+763 GDGVEDRAKIRSII
-777 SNIQDSNLKQEMT
+777 SNIQDSALKQEMT

-805 EPKPQSLFGRLLTG
+805 EPKSNSLFGRLLSG
-819 LGSKIKS
+819 LGSKLKS
-826 AFSFVLKPIGFV
+826 AFSFIMKPIGA
-838 LNGMKKGLSTAW
+838 LLKGIGKGL
-850 GWMKKGLSAYW
+850 KAYW
-861 SWTKKVWASGVED
+861 NWTKSVWASGVED

-882 KSGISDYRDA
+882 KGGISDYREA
-892 AAQSR
+892 AAQSK

-929 GSLPVAEMEDIS
+929 GALPVAEMEDIS

-983 IKSAANSLVSGI
+983 IKSAASSLVSGI
-995 KSIGEKIANSKFGQW
+995 KSIGEKIANSKFGQF

-1015 STAVEKTKEVASKIA
+1015 STAMEKTKEVASKIA
-1030 DSKAGRAVKGFG
+1030 DSKVGRAVKGFG
-1042 SDFATGF
+1042 SDFAAGF

-1088 FNGDNKFAKELSE
+1088 FNGDNKFAKELRE
-1101 LIQKDTKAVEE
+1101 LIQRDTEAVEE
-1112 LSPKMDDIANGNE
+1112 LAPKMDDIADGNA
-1125 KGDTN
+1125 KGDTD
-1130 LTSKSKGQYGEM
+1130 LTGTSKGQYGEM

-1152 KMESIGSKSKSSDLG
+1152 KMESVGGKSKSSDLG
-1167 GAKSSGGGSAKM
+1167 GAKSSGGDSAKM

-1184 GQNSKGKALGKIAAG
+1184 GQKSKGKALGKIAAG
-1199 GMDIASMIMKFIGPV
+1199 AMDIGSMIMKFIGPV
-1214 IAGMAGIQAITEL
+1214 LAGMAGIEMITKLVQETL
-1227 LQNALKD
+1227 TKV
-1234 ILKPLNKL
+1234 LKPLDKL
-1242 FTKMFKA
+1242 FKKVFKM
-1249 LKPIIEILK
+1249 LSPVLDTLSE
-1258 ASLEPFIETVT
+1258 SLEPLIDTVSD
-1269 NVLIDVITPLAPIV
+1269 VLIGVITPLAPV
-1283 ESIFECISP
+1283 ISNILDCLTP

-1303 IMVPLLGIFNTII
+1303 IMIPLKVVMDAVIVPALEVITGCLKGVMGILQLGIGTLMVPLGGILAGIGLISKI
-1316 VPTLEIITGSIKAVV
+1316 VGGGDDLVDKGTDMMSQGTGMIESGAVMAAEGVKEAGIAALKLTGPGLLV
-1331 GAVMT
+1331 GAVT
-1336 GFGALKIVL
+1336 
-1345 GSILSGVGTV
+1345 
-1355 VKWITFGLGHSA
+1355 
-1367 GNSLKDKGK
+1367 SLVSD
-1376 EMINSG
+1376 S
-1382 EDLFDNGT
+1382 
-1390 SYFEEGLKEAK
+1390 EE
-1401 LGFIHLLNP
+1401 
-1410 SGDVNEEDPPEQNTE
+1410 EEDETPD
-1425 IESYQAKNADVTPG
+1425 SYQAKNVDVAPG
-1439 SAMDGLIGNGD
+1439 SAMEGLIGNGD

-1536 LVPGGVTTDS
+1536 LVPGGVTSDS
-1546 LRGASPRNPIT
+1546 LRGASPSNPIT
-1557 VIGSGIGF
+1557 VIGSGMGF

-1595 VGRVRTNEL
+1595 VGRVRANEL
-1604 VANSALGLYGSGDND
+1604 VANSALGLYGSGDGD
-1619 VSYEEV
+1619 VSYGEV
-1625 FGENVASAFGELSNI
+1625 FGENVASAFGELKNI
-1640 WSNISNI
+1640 WTNISNI
-1647 FNFKENETA
+1647 FNFSDNETV
-1656 AEKTQKALNKENT
+1656 AEKTQKKLQEQKNKQY
-1669 KRRIEN
+1669 IEN
-1675 VKSKYSEADWKRK
+1675 AKTKYGDDEWQAK
-1688 YDEIAKDNPKGDKES
+1688 YDEFAADNPQENGES
-1703 DEDYRFR
+1703 DDDYQYR
-1710 INEKVANEL
+1710 IDKMVYDYFAEEQANNDSF
-1719 GQEYNENSVT
+1719 GKMAT
-1729 SSLIDFFSEDGTYR
+1729 DIGTF
-1743 TSMKNFAKSI
+1743 KEGI
-1753 QETLDAE
+1753 
-1760 SDTSSAGSSFGG
+1760 SDTITDFKKSLTASNTFGD

-1791 PEFTDTNMEEA
+1791 PEFTDTNMEES

-1830 WYKHYSD
+1830 WYKYYSD
-1837 PHSKEG
+1837 PHSKAG

-1848 DNHQGIDINLGGGV
+1848 DSHQGIDINLGGGV

-1911 KEMENMRP
+1911 EEMENMRP

-1944 HYDISPNGYNSS
+1944 HYDISPNGYGSS
-1956 EWYNPLTYFSFKA
+1956 EWYNPLTYFNFKA

-1991 LRFKGMKLP
+1991 LRYKGMKLP

-2087 WTAGRTYNLL
+2087 WTAGRTYKLL
-2097 KHAWNH
+2097 KHAWDH

-2114 LQYFEEELKTS
+2114 LQYFEEELKTT

-2130 NELADGEGH
+2130 NELADGEGR

-2169 ARDVY
+2169 ARNVY
-2174 NRFKGTSEINS
+2174 DRFKGTSEINS

-2200 GLTDTIPGSSSSSS
+2200 GLTDNIPGGSSSSTTTTSS
-2214 SSSSK
+2214 SSGNPSSGGNAKRDAYTNFYTQVLK
-2219 SSKNNELIR
+2219 S
-2228 VGNTSYTPAGYA
+2228 
-2240 ALIKNQNYQNE
+2240 
-2251 YKKFFENNL
+2251 
-2260 KKKYDKTSTSG
+2260 KYDKASKSGYSYNNGYPGIILQDYMRAVLRPWSSYLDPDQNGIAGLRITHKDGAPIFYSSQSEADADYRDLTTSMNSTKFKSALKSVMRSDSSLSNLVPYIDYINSTNDVLPSTQGGNANAYQTKTDHEDMIYAYALDKLIGRSSPRYMKNNSYSVLSNYADMKEAFKDLKYTSPVPIGFQSYVGIHGNNYDVKALNDFISGGNNNSTAMQSIPKIFSNDSTS
-2271 TNMSGFPYFVFQDY
+2271 
-2285 YSALTRP
+2285 A
-2292 ETIYLGDTIMG
+2292 
-2303 YKDIGKNWF
+2303 
-2312 DARQFRN
+2312 
-2319 SLDDM
+2319 
-2324 NSVQANQQKL
+2324 
-2334 KDVLMAYK
+2334 
-2342 GSNNVSTAQK
+2342 
-2352 YLKALYDK
+2352 LKALRK
-2360 QITPIMNTQGGIAN
+2360 
-2374 ATQSATDNEYMLYD
+2374 
-2388 YMLDDIIG
+2388 
-2396 RSTPGVWSAKY
+2396 
-2407 DSTDGYVSTN
+2407 
-2417 GAWKKLDDMP
+2417 
-2427 GPASLHAVNAIVSGT
+2427 
-2442 PKERMAY
+2442 AY
-2449 YAQSWSQAGGVPRIF
+2449 
-2464 GTNGKDNTGYM
+2464 
-2475 NLYKAMRGSG
+2475 GSG
-2485 DEIANSIVDIPPID
+2485 DEIANSIVDIPPVD

-2512 WNSMSNQQ
+2512 WNSMGNQQ
-2520 QQTQYT
+2520 QQTQYN

-2576 SSNGATPQGSQD
+2576 SSNGTTPQGSQD

>member
-1 MSMFDFVKRTNQLM
+1 MFDFVKRTNQLM
-15 FGAAKDS
+15 FGAAKES
-22 LTDYTRDIA
+22 LTDYTRDIS

-75 YELNDADEMLFDNA
+75 FELNDADEMLFDNA

-185 SQSTATNGWT
+185 NQSTATNGWT

-242 ENLVSMFIMDPL
+242 ENLMSRVIMDPL
-254 MGKDFKALGGRS
+254 MRKDLKALGGRS
-266 VDSYGRQ
+266 IDSYGKQ
-273 FRDFTHNMIEDA
+273 FQDFTHNMIEDA

-290 ERTPLGDVMG
+290 EKTPLGDVMG
-300 RDKYRGNLGRTE
+300 RDKYRGNLGKTE

-347 QQWNIN
+347 QKWNIDD
-353 ERGYL
+353 RGYL
-358 TTKTQANPYSR
+358 TTKTQANPYSQ
-369 IGSTLN
+369 IGNVLHT
-375 SASLDWDTEKRIGTL
+375 ASLRYDEMDNLEKINR
-390 AANSGINIDYEDMEN
+390 NSGLNIDSRDMDN
-405 AQKAWI
+405 AQNAWI
-411 WVVVHFVIYGGNRNK
+411 SVVVQHVIYNENRNHITYK
-426 IGARTIMNMISSPKL
+426 TIMDMATSPRL
-441 DMYLDKAVQVFNAY
+441 ELYLDEAVAWFNVH
-455 SGGESKKNARKILND
+455 SGGESKKNSRKILRD
-470 VLLTI
+470 VLLMI
-475 CSDKR
+475 CGNK
-480 SASALAAAGNRYM
+480 AAANALAAAGNRYM
-493 EEIERAAQEVS
+493 LEIENKAKEIS
-504 ENNPLAD
+504 NDNPFAD
-511 QYSNQSAL
+511 QYVNQSTL
-519 NWDTAVNN
+519 DFDVTLENMRRNMDTV
-527 LTSDFRQV
+527 
-535 KEAADRRRYEEEFLH
+535 AADTDRRRYEEELRRNQKSRGNGFGKALN
-550 KYYEKHGR
+550 E
-558 SKWSEMRAEAEKN
+558 SEIKRKME
-571 QALVEY
+571 EY
-577 DKAHPSSSNKEEE
+577 DRTHPSSNKEEE

-634 NLESNRTQR
+634 NLGPDRTQR

-670 TEPVEEVA
+670 AEPTEEVA
-678 SGSSTT
+678 SGTSTV
-684 TGWLDNTVD
+684 GWIDNTVD
-693 EIRTNGFVNTVR
+693 EIRTNGFVNTIR
-705 GKISEASNTVGKY
+705 GKISEASNAVGTY
-718 YTNAKNTLMME
+718 YTNTKNTLKME

-763 GDGVEDRTKIRAII
+763 GDGVEDRSKIRMMIA
-777 SNIQDSNLKQEMT
+777 NIQDPSLKQEMT

-800 SSKDE
+800 SSKNE
-805 EPKPQSLFGRLLTG
+805 EPKSNSLFGRLLTG

-826 AFSFVLKPIGFV
+826 AFSFVLKPIGF
-838 LNGMKKGLSTAW
+838 LLKGIGKGL
-850 GWMKKGLSAYW
+850 KAYW
-861 SWTKKVWASGVED
+861 TWTKSVWASGVED

-892 AAQSR
+892 AAQSK
-897 ARRQEA
+897 ARRQDA
-903 KQQSLRAKQRASI
+903 KQQRLRAKQRASI
-916 QMDDISDAQWVDA
+916 QMDDISDVQWVDA
-929 GSLPVAEMEDIS
+929 RSLPVAEMEDIS

-946 GTDLGGKSESTT
+946 GTDLGGKSESTK
-958 LAKIK
+958 LAWIKKTFKTGISHINSGLSWVGNKIK
-963 KKLST
+963 VAGGT
-968 GIGYINDGLK
+968 
-978 FVRDK
+978 
-983 IKSAANSLVSGI
+983 LVSGLT
-995 KSIGEKIANSKFGQW
+995 SIGKAIAESGFGQFI
-1010 VSNTA
+1010 SNA
-1015 STAVEKTKEVASKIA
+1015 ASKITGGV
-1030 DSKAGRAVKGFG
+1030 DTLRDKLNNSKVGKAVNTFG
-1042 SDFATGF
+1042 SDFAKGF
-1049 KEARSEKKL
+1049 NDARAEKRIS
-1058 AKLDKATPDTI
+1058 KLDKSIPDTI

-1088 FNGDNKFAKELSE
+1088 FNGDNKFAKDLSE
-1101 LIQKDTKAVEE
+1101 LIQRDTKAVED
-1112 LSPKMDDIANGNE
+1112 LSPKMDDLYAA
-1125 KGDTN
+1125 
-1130 LTSKSKGQYGEM
+1130 KSG
-1142 DDLYTGKASP
+1142 S
-1152 KMESIGSKSKSSDLG
+1152 KMESIDGKSKSTDLG
-1167 GAKSSGGGSAKM
+1167 KAKSSGGSSAKM

-1199 GMDIASMIMKFIGPV
+1199 GMDVASMIMKFIGPV

-1227 LQNALKD
+1227 IQGALKD
-1234 ILKPLNKL
+1234 ILKPLGKL
-1242 FTKMFKA
+1242 FTKLFKV
-1249 LKPIIEILK
+1249 LQPVIEILK
-1258 ASLEPFIETVT
+1258 DALEPFIETVS
-1269 NVLIDVITPLAPIV
+1269 NVLIDIVTPLAPVIQ
-1283 ESIFECISP
+1283 SIFECISP

-1303 IMVPLLGIFNTII
+1303 IMIPLMAIFDTII
-1316 VPTLEIITGSIKAVV
+1316 VPSLELVTGCLKAIM
-1331 GAVMT
+1331 GILQM
-1336 GFGALKIVL
+1336 GFGVLMTPLGAILTAVGKIIP
-1345 GSILSGVGTV
+1345 GGGKI
-1355 VKWITFGLGHSA
+1355 A
-1367 GNSLKDKGK
+1367 DKGK
-1376 EMINSG
+1376 DLMTKGADMVTSGGSMVVEGTKEAGLAALKLTGPEMIVNALMGDDS
-1382 EDLFDNGT
+1382 T
-1390 SYFEEGLKEAK
+1390 AEE
-1401 LGFIHLLNP
+1401 
-1410 SGDVNEEDPPEQNTE
+1410 EEKTPD
-1425 IESYQAKNADVTPG
+1425 SYQAKNADVTPG

-1557 VIGSGIGF
+1557 VIGSGMGF

-1595 VGRVRTNEL
+1595 VGRVRANEL

-1656 AEKTQKALNKENT
+1656 AEKTQKGLDKEKNK
-1669 KRRIEN
+1669 RHIDN
-1675 VKSKYSEADWKRK
+1675 VKSKYSEDEWKAK
-1688 YDEIAKDNPKGDKES
+1688 YDEIAKENPKEDKES
-1703 DEDYRFR
+1703 DEDYEYR
-1710 INEKVANEL
+1710 INKLVADEF
-1719 GQEYNENSVT
+1719 GQELKDKDSFNSFGSKT
-1729 SSLIDFFSEDGTYR
+1729 DEFGHTMGEFNTE
-1743 TSMKNFAKSI
+1743 FAMAADSVSQK
-1753 QETLDAE
+1753 EE
-1760 SDTSSAGSSFGG
+1760 EGSGAKSFGG

-1786 TDGYT
+1786 TDRYT
-1791 PEFTDTNMEEA
+1791 PEFTDTNMEES

-1830 WYKHYSD
+1830 WYKYYSD
-1837 PHSKEG
+1837 PHSKAG
-1843 EGNSG
+1843 EGSSG
-1848 DNHQGIDINLGGGV
+1848 DSHQGIDINLGGGV

-1880 PEALANG
+1880 PEALAQG

-1911 KEMENMRP
+1911 EEMENMRP
-1919 GDSIIGGKTLLGY
+1919 GDQVIGGKTLLGY
-1932 YGTTGQSTGDHI
+1932 YGSTGNSTGDHI

-1956 EWYNPLTYFSFKA
+1956 EWYNPLTYFNFKPA
-1969 SATDGDSSYIAGDT
+1969 ATDGDSSYIAGDT

-2046 NEAGLQKLWDYT
+2046 NTAGLQKLWDYT

-2078 PWAGIGLAQ
+2078 PWPGIGLAQ
-2087 WTAGRTYNLL
+2087 WTAGRTYKLL
-2097 KHAWNH
+2097 KHAWDH
-2103 GQRKWYDLLPQ
+2103 GQRKWYELLPQ
-2114 LQYFEEELKTS
+2114 LQYFEEELKTT

-2130 NELADGEGH
+2130 NELAAGEGH
-2139 TPEEMAQM
+2139 SPEEMAQM
-2147 FWRDFEGYTWGSQAD
+2147 FWRDFEGYTWGGQAD

-2169 ARDVY
+2169 ARNVY
-2174 NRFKGTSEINS
+2174 DRFKGTAEINA
-2185 TNFGT
+2185 TNFGI
-2190 INSNADAYYA
+2190 INSNADAYFA
-2200 GLTDTIPGSSSSSS
+2200 GNIDTIPGSSSGSGSSS
-2214 SSSSK
+2214 TSSKPGYSGNGDSSQGGNVPIPNPTSSAYNNYMYAHAHAGNDRTRKNSSWTNYVDKRHKRFNTYAAALGNTKSLYFNNENPSKDVAYLTTTDQIGDYWLNKGKFDK
-2219 SSKNNELIR
+2219 SSKLVNSTNR
-2228 VGNTSYTPAGYA
+2228 YT
-2240 ALIKNQNYQNE
+2240 AL
-2251 YKKFFENNL
+2251 FENGRLGNYSTKLLNALADDNNRAWNL
-2260 KKKYDKTSTSG
+2260 WGNDVDE
-2271 TNMSGFPYFVFQDY
+2271 MREYFKL
-2285 YSALTRP
+2285 ARAN
-2292 ETIYLGDTIMG
+2292 DTKI
-2303 YKDIGKNWF
+2303 
-2312 DARQFRN
+2312 
-2319 SLDDM
+2319 
-2324 NSVQANQQKL
+2324 
-2334 KDVLMAYK
+2334 
-2342 GSNNVSTAQK
+2342 
-2352 YLKALYDK
+2352 
-2360 QITPIMNTQGGIAN
+2360 
-2374 ATQSATDNEYMLYD
+2374 
-2388 YMLDDIIG
+2388 
-2396 RSTPGVWSAKY
+2396 TPGVDGGDQWVLGADILDRIIGTSGPRVVTKKGEINNPYDAKPTSTAKKFLNNLTSLSA
-2407 DSTDGYVSTN
+2407 DTDMRIPNIWGKS
-2417 GAWKKLDDMP
+2417 GDDRVRSSVN
-2427 GPASLHAVNAIVSGT
+2427 SLVLPI
-2442 PKERMAY
+2442 
-2449 YAQSWSQAGGVPRIF
+2449 
-2464 GTNGKDNTGYM
+2464 
-2475 NLYKAMRGSG
+2475 RGSG

-2499 YSKLPTDDWTDVI
+2499 YSKLPADDWSNTI
-2512 WNSMSNQQ
+2512 WNSMTNQQQ

-2576 SSNGATPQGSQD
+2576 SSNGTTPQGSQD

>member
-22 LTDYTRDIA
+22 LTDYTRDIS
-31 ELGNAATQVRDK
+31 ELGNAASQVRDK

-254 MGKDFKALGGRS
+254 MKKDFKALGGRS

-300 RDKYRGNLGRTE
+300 RDKYRGNLGKTE

-369 IGSTLN
+369 IGDTLN
-375 SASLDWDTEKRIGTL
+375 SASLSWDDEQRIGTL
-390 AANSGINIDYEDMEN
+390 ATNSGINIDYEDMEN

-411 WVVVHFVIYGGNRNK
+411 WVVVHFVIYGGNRK
-426 IGARTIMNMISSPKL
+426 HITGKTIMDMIASPKL
-441 DMYLDKAVQVFNAY
+441 EMYLDKAVQVFNAY
-455 SGGESKKNARKILND
+455 SGGTSKKNSRKILND

-475 CSDKR
+475 CSDKH
-480 SASALAAAGNRYM
+480 SARALAAAGNRYM
-493 EEIERAAQEVS
+493 EEIEKAARETS

-511 QYSNQSAL
+511 QYSNQSTL
-519 NWDTAVNN
+519 NFDTAVDN
-527 LTSDFRQV
+527 LKNDFRQV
-535 KEAADRRRYEEEFLH
+535 KEEADRRRYEEEFLRNFY
-550 KYYEKHGR
+550 KEHGR
-558 SKWSEMRAEAEKN
+558 GKLSDMRAETAAK
-571 QALVEY
+571 QALAEY
-577 DKAHPSSSNKEEE
+577 DKAHPSSNKEEE

-597 DNSKAGFGSFVNE
+597 GNSKAGFGSFVNE

-634 NLESNRTQR
+634 NLEPNRTQR

-657 GGSSDDSSDGEPD
+657 GGTSDDSSDGEPD
-670 TEPVEEVA
+670 AEPTEEVA

-684 TGWLDNTVD
+684 GWIDNTVD
-693 EIRTNGFVNTVR
+693 EIRTNGFVNTIR
-705 GKISEASNTVGKY
+705 GKLSEASNAVGTY
-718 YTNAKNTLMME
+718 YTNTKNTLKME

-763 GDGVEDRTKIRAII
+763 GDGVEDRSKIRMMIA
-777 SNIQDSNLKQEMT
+777 NIQDPNLKQEMT

-805 EPKPQSLFGRLLTG
+805 EPKSNSLFGRLLTG

-826 AFSFVLKPIGFV
+826 AFSFVLKPIGF
-838 LNGMKKGLSTAW
+838 LLKGIGKGLKT
-850 GWMKKGLSAYW
+850 YW
-861 SWTKKVWASGVED
+861 NWTKSVWASGVED

-882 KSGISDYRDA
+882 KGGISDYRDA
-892 AAQSR
+892 AAQSK

-903 KQQSLRAKQRASI
+903 KQQKLRAKQRASI
-916 QMDDISDAQWVDA
+916 QMDDISDVQWVDA
-929 GSLPVAEMEDIS
+929 RSLPVAEMEDIS

-968 GIGYINDGLK
+968 GVGYINDGLK
-978 FVRDK
+978 WVRDK
-983 IKSAANSLVSGI
+983 IKSATNSLVSGI

-1010 VSNTA
+1010 ASNAA
-1015 STAVEKTKEVASKIA
+1015 STAVEKTKEVASKIVN
-1030 DSKAGRAVKGFG
+1030 SKAGKAVRGFG
-1042 SDFATGF
+1042 SDFAAGF
-1049 KEARSEKKL
+1049 SEARSEKKL

-1088 FNGDNKFAKELSE
+1088 FNGDNKFAKELRE
-1101 LIQKDTKAVEE
+1101 LIQKDTKAIED
-1112 LSPKMDDIANGNE
+1112 LSPKMDDIADANE
-1125 KGDTN
+1125 KGNDN
-1130 LTSKSKGQYGEM
+1130 LTNKSKGQHAEM
-1142 DDLYTGKASP
+1142 DDLYAGKSSP
-1152 KMESIGSKSKSSDLG
+1152 KMESVDTKAKSGDLG
-1167 GAKSSGGGSAKM
+1167 KAKSSGGSSAKM

-1199 GMDIASMIMKFIGPV
+1199 GMDVASMIMKFIGPV

-1227 LQNALKD
+1227 IQGALKD
-1234 ILKPLNKL
+1234 ILKPLGKL
-1242 FTKMFKA
+1242 FTKLFKV
-1249 LKPIIEILK
+1249 LQPVIEILK
-1258 ASLEPFIETVT
+1258 DALEPFIETVS
-1269 NVLIDVITPLAPIV
+1269 NVLIDIVTPLAPVIQ
-1283 ESIFECISP
+1283 SIFECISP

-1303 IMVPLLGIFNTII
+1303 IMIPLMAIFDTII
-1316 VPTLEIITGSIKAVV
+1316 VPSLELVTGCLKAIM
-1331 GAVMT
+1331 GILQM
-1336 GFGALKIVL
+1336 GFGVLMTPLGAILAAIGKIP
-1345 GSILSGVGTV
+1345 GVPDSVG
-1355 VKWITFGLGHSA
+1355 
-1367 GNSLKDKGK
+1367 DKGK
-1376 EMINSG
+1376 NLMTTGADMVTSG
-1382 EDLFDNGT
+1382 LSMT
-1390 SYFEEGLKEAK
+1390 VEGVKEAGIAALK
-1401 LGFIHLLNP
+1401 LTGPGMIANALM
-1410 SGDVNEEDPPEQNTE
+1410 GDDSTAEEEEKTP
-1425 IESYQAKNADVTPG
+1425 ESYQAKNSDVTPG
-1439 SAMDGLIGNGD
+1439 SAMDGLMGNGD
-1450 IVNNYYY
+1450 VVNNYYY

-1557 VIGSGIGF
+1557 VIGSGMGF

-1595 VGRVRTNEL
+1595 VGRVRANEL

-1656 AEKTQKALNKENT
+1656 AEKAQKSLDKEKNK
-1669 KRRIEN
+1669 RHIDN
-1675 VKSKYSEADWKRK
+1675 VKSKYREDEWQAK
-1688 YDEIAKDNPKGDKES
+1688 YDEISKEKPQEDGES
-1703 DEDYRFR
+1703 DEDYKYR
-1710 INEKVANEL
+1710 INLAVSEAL
-1719 GQEYNENSVT
+1719 GQELSDKDSFKSFGEKAGSFVDT
-1729 SSLIDFFSEDGTYR
+1729 MDAFGSE
-1743 TSMKNFAKSI
+1743 F
-1753 QETLDAE
+1753 
-1760 SDTSSAGSSFGG
+1760 SSALASSNSFGD
-1772 SGGFYSASGNVKLA
+1772 SGGFYSTSGNVKLA

-1791 PEFTDTNMEEA
+1791 PEFTDTNMEETT
-1802 VNGHYIH
+1802 NGYYIH
-1809 SPIHEFFAKMGGLS
+1809 SPLHEFFAKMGGKTFASTGLPM
-1823 WAESNNN
+1823 ADN
-1830 WYKHYSD
+1830 WYNYYDS
-1837 PHSKEG
+1837 PHDKDGKGS
-1843 EGNSG
+1843 SG
-1848 DNHQGIDINLGGGV
+1848 KFHQGVDINIFGGEQGK
-1862 RGVTPVYATTDGI
+1862 TPVYATTDGI
-1875 LVIHQ
+1875 LVVHQ
-1880 PEALANG
+1880 PEALAGG
-1887 GGNYVEWTDNDGMH
+1887 GGNYVEWIDNDGMH

-1911 KEMENMRP
+1911 EEMEAMKK
-1919 GDSIIGGKTLLGY
+1919 GDPIVGGKTLLGY
-1932 YGTTGQSTGDHI
+1932 YGTTGDSTGLHI
-1944 HYDISPNGYNSS
+1944 HYDISPNGYGSS
-1956 EWYNPLTYFSFKA
+1956 EWHNPLTYFKFRKA
-1969 SATDGDSSYIAGDT
+1969 KTGSGIPGGNLKEYSDAPFMSEG
-1983 LDEQMWQW
+1983 
-1991 LRFKGMKLP
+1991 
-2000 ESSVAGIMGVW
+2000 SSVFRNGEDSTNSKFFETAESVGLTPEQTAGIMAASIIENPDNVYGNRSLTATANDADGSGARKGLFSWAASENAGSTLKDQLSFIKNYIYDSGTSDYRAKVRNYGFNPKTSYAANPENNTYLDKYVAATGVNPHL
-2011 KAEGVQPRMI
+2011 KEGELYGPYAADDVI
-2021 EGAYSEPETSLA
+2021 EGAAQLEMNAVVPT
-2033 EPIYDAIVGDPDN
+2033 
-2046 NEAGLQKLWDYT
+2046 GLT
-2058 PAHAAGKNGGYLPN
+2058 
-2072 YMYNGH
+2072 
-2078 PWAGIGLAQ
+2078 
-2087 WTAGRTYNLL
+2087 TALMKTLL
-2097 KHAWNH
+2097 K
-2103 GQRKWYDLLPQ
+2103 
-2114 LQYFEEELKTS
+2114 
-2125 HSKAG
+2125 
-2130 NELADGEGH
+2130 
-2139 TPEEMAQM
+2139 
-2147 FWRDFEGYTWGSQAD
+2147 
-2162 YDKRRNN
+2162 
-2169 ARDVY
+2169 
-2174 NRFKGTSEINS
+2174 S
-2185 TNFGT
+2185 T
-2190 INSNADAYYA
+2190 ADAYNWAVDNGYVEYKYTGSINSESDARLA
-2200 GLTDTIPGSSSSSS
+2200 GVGSKSGSSST

-2219 SSKNNELIR
+2219 DNELIW
-2228 VGNTSYTPAGYA
+2228 VGNTSFTPDGYDA
-2240 ALIKNQNYQNE
+2240 WIKKQNRQNE
-2251 YKKFFENNL
+2251 YNKFFRDKL
-2260 KKKYDKTSTSG
+2260 KNKYDKASSSG
-2271 TNMSGFPYFVFQDY
+2271 TNMSGFPYYVFQDY
-2285 YSALTRP
+2285 YNALTRP

-2303 YKDIGKNWF
+2303 YEDMRKNWF
-2312 DARQFRN
+2312 DVRQFRHT
-2319 SLDDM
+2319 LDDT
-2324 NSVQANQQKL
+2324 SIVQNNQQKL
-2334 KDVLMAYK
+2334 RDILMAYK

-2360 QITPIMNTQGGIAN
+2360 QISPVLNTQGGIAN

-2388 YMLDDIIG
+2388 YILDDIIG
-2396 RSTPGVWSAKY
+2396 RSRPGVWSSKY
-2407 DSTDGYVSTN
+2407 DRKDGYVSMN
-2417 GAWKKLDDMP
+2417 EAWTKLDDIP
-2427 GPASLHAVNAIVSGT
+2427 GPSSLHAVNVDVRGV

-2449 YAQSWSQAGGVPRIF
+2449 YVQSSVSGVPRIF

-2499 YSKLPTDDWTDVI
+2499 YSKLPTDDWTDTI
-2512 WNSMSNQQ
+2512 WNSMTNQQ

-2576 SSNGATPQGSQD
+2576 SPDGTTPQGSQD

>member
-1 MSMFDFVKRTNQLM
+1 MFDFVKRTNQLM
-15 FGAAKDS
+15 FGAAKES
-22 LTDYTRDIA
+22 LTDYTRDIS
-31 ELGNAATQVRDK
+31 ELGNAASQVRDK

-185 SQSTATNGWT
+185 SQSTATNSWT

-254 MGKDFKALGGRS
+254 MRKDFKALGGRS

-300 RDKYRGNLGRTE
+300 REKYRGNLGKTE

-347 QQWNIN
+347 QKWNID

-358 TTKTQANPYSR
+358 TTKTQANPYSQ
-369 IGSTLN
+369 IGNTLHT
-375 SASLDWDTEKRIGTL
+375 ASLRYDEMDNLEKINR
-390 AANSGINIDYEDMEN
+390 NSGSNIDPEDMDN
-405 AQKAWI
+405 AQNAWI
-411 WVVVHFVIYGGNRNK
+411 SVVVQHVIYNENRNHITYK
-426 IGARTIMNMISSPKL
+426 TIMDMATSPRL
-441 DMYLDKAVQVFNAY
+441 ELYLDEAVAWFNVH
-455 SGGESKKNARKILND
+455 SGGESKKNSRKILRD
-470 VLLTI
+470 VLLMI
-475 CSDKR
+475 CGNK
-480 SASALAAAGNRYM
+480 AAANALAQAGNRYM
-493 EEIERAAQEVS
+493 LEIENKAKEIS
-504 ENNPLAD
+504 NNNPFAD
-511 QYSNQSAL
+511 QYVNQSTL
-519 NWDTAVNN
+519 NFDVTLENMRRNMGNV
-527 LTSDFRQV
+527 
-535 KEAADRRRYEEEFLH
+535 AADMNRRRYEESL
-550 KYYEKHGR
+550 R
-558 SKWSEMRAEAEKN
+558 RN
-571 QALVEY
+571 QNNSGNGLRKALNESDIKRKMEEY
-577 DKAHPSSSNKEEE
+577 DRTHPSSNKEEE

-597 DNSKAGFGSFVNE
+597 GNSKAGFGSFVNE

-634 NLESNRTQR
+634 NLEPNRTQR

-670 TEPVEEVA
+670 VEPTEEVA

-684 TGWLDNTVD
+684 GWIDNTVD
-693 EIRTNGFVNTVR
+693 EIRTNGFVNTIR
-705 GKISEASNTVGKY
+705 GKLSEASNAVGTY
-718 YTNAKNTLMME
+718 YTNTKNTLKME

-763 GDGVEDRTKIRAII
+763 GDGVEDRSKIRMMIA
-777 SNIQDSNLKQEMT
+777 NIQDPNLKQEMT

-805 EPKPQSLFGRLLTG
+805 EPKSNSLFGRLLTG

-826 AFSFVLKPIGFV
+826 AFSFVLKPIGF
-838 LNGMKKGLSTAW
+838 LLKGIGKGL
-850 GWMKKGLSAYW
+850 KAYW
-861 SWTKKVWASGVED
+861 NWTKSVWASGVED

-882 KSGISDYRDA
+882 KGGISDYRDA
-892 AAQSR
+892 AAQSK

-903 KQQSLRAKQRASI
+903 KQR
-916 QMDDISDAQWVDA
+916 VDA
-929 GSLPVAEMEDIS
+929 RSLPVAEMEDIS

-968 GIGYINDGLK
+968 GVGYINDGLK
-978 FVRDK
+978 WVRDK
-983 IKSAANSLVSGI
+983 IKSATNTLVSGI

-1010 VSNTA
+1010 ASNAA
-1015 STAVEKTKEVASKIA
+1015 STAVEKTKEVASKIVN
-1030 DSKAGRAVKGFG
+1030 SKAGRAVKGFG
-1042 SDFATGF
+1042 SDFAAGF
-1049 KEARSEKKL
+1049 SEARSEKKL

-1088 FNGDNKFAKELSE
+1088 FNGDNKFAKELRE
-1101 LIQKDTKAVEE
+1101 LIQKDTKAIED
-1112 LSPKMDDIANGNE
+1112 LSPKMDDIADANE
-1125 KGDTN
+1125 KGNDN
-1130 LTSKSKGQYGEM
+1130 LTNKSKGQHAEM
-1142 DDLYTGKASP
+1142 DDLYAGKSGP
-1152 KMESIGSKSKSSDLG
+1152 KMESVDTKAKSGDLG
-1167 GAKSSGGGSAKM
+1167 KAKSSGGSSAKM
-1179 ADVKD
+1179 ADIKD

-1199 GMDIASMIMKFIGPV
+1199 GMDVASMIMKFIGPV

-1227 LQNALKD
+1227 IQGALKD
-1234 ILKPLNKL
+1234 ILKPLGKL
-1242 FTKMFKA
+1242 FTKLFKV
-1249 LKPIIEILK
+1249 LQPVIEILK
-1258 ASLEPFIETVT
+1258 DALEPFIETVS
-1269 NVLIDVITPLAPIV
+1269 NVLIDIVTPLAPVIQ
-1283 ESIFECISP
+1283 SIFECISP

-1303 IMVPLLGIFNTII
+1303 IMIPLMAIFDTII
-1316 VPTLEIITGSIKAVV
+1316 VPSLELVTGCLKAIM
-1331 GAVMT
+1331 GILQM
-1336 GFGALKIVL
+1336 GFGVL
-1345 GSILSGVGTV
+1345 MTPLGAILAAIGKLPFPGLSSVG
-1355 VKWITFGLGHSA
+1355 
-1367 GNSLKDKGK
+1367 DKGK
-1376 EMINSG
+1376 DLLTKGADMVTSG
-1382 EDLFDNGT
+1382 ASMT
-1390 SYFEEGLKEAK
+1390 VEGVKEAGLAALK
-1401 LGFIHLLNP
+1401 LTGPGMIVNALM
-1410 SGDVNEEDPPEQNTE
+1410 GDDSTAEEEEKTP
-1425 IESYQAKNADVTPG
+1425 ESYQAKNADVTPG

-1557 VIGSGIGF
+1557 VIGSGMGF

-1595 VGRVRTNEL
+1595 VGRVRANEL

-1656 AEKTQKALNKENT
+1656 AEKAQKGLDKEKNK
-1669 KRRIEN
+1669 RHIDN
-1675 VKSKYSEADWKRK
+1675 VKSKYSEDEWKAK
-1688 YDEIAKDNPKGDKES
+1688 YDEIAKENPKEDKES
-1703 DEDYRFR
+1703 DEDYEYR
-1710 INEKVANEL
+1710 INLEVSKAL
-1719 GQEYNENSVT
+1719 GQELSDKDSFKSFGEKTDEFGNSMNQFGSDFA
-1729 SSLIDFFSEDGTYR
+1729 SSLAASN
-1743 TSMKNFAKSI
+1743 M
-1753 QETLDAE
+1753 
-1760 SDTSSAGSSFGG
+1760 FGE

-1791 PEFTDTNMEEA
+1791 PEYTDTNMEES

-1848 DNHQGIDINLGGGV
+1848 DSHQGIDINLGGGV

-1880 PEALANG
+1880 PEALAGG
-1887 GGNYVEWTDNDGMH
+1887 GGNYVEWTDNDGIH

-1911 KEMENMRP
+1911 EEMENMRP
-1919 GDSIIGGKTLLGY
+1919 GDPIIGGKTLLGY

-1944 HYDISPNGYNSS
+1944 HYDISPNGYGSS
-1956 EWYNPLTYFSFKA
+1956 EWYNPLTYFNFKPA
-1969 SATDGDSSYIAGDT
+1969 ATDGDSSYIAGDT

-2046 NEAGLQKLWDYT
+2046 NTAGLQKLWDYT
-2058 PAHAAGKNGGYLPN
+2058 PEHAVGKNGGYLPN

-2078 PWAGIGLAQ
+2078 QWAGIGLAQ
-2087 WTAGRTYNLL
+2087 WTAGRTYKLL
-2097 KHAWNH
+2097 KHAWDH
-2103 GQRKWYDLLPQ
+2103 GQRKWYELLPQ
-2114 LQYFEEELKTS
+2114 LQYFEEELKTT

-2130 NELADGEGH
+2130 NELAGGEGH
-2139 TPEEMAQM
+2139 SPEEMAQM
-2147 FWRDFEGYTWGSQAD
+2147 FWRDFEGFTWGSQAD

-2169 ARDVY
+2169 ARNVY
-2174 NRFKGTSEINS
+2174 DRFKGTSEINS

-2200 GLTDTIPGSSSSSS
+2200 GYTDRNPGGGSSSSSS
-2214 SSSSK
+2214 GGGK
-2219 SSKNNELIR
+2219 VW
-2228 VGNTSYTPAGYA
+2228 VGNMSFDSPEA
-2240 ALIKNQNYQNE
+2240 ANAYKNDKTRI
-2251 YKKFFENNL
+2251 YKDFYNNTL
-2260 KKKYDKTSTSG
+2260 KK
-2271 TNMSGFPYFVFQDY
+2271 
-2285 YSALTRP
+2285 A
-2292 ETIYLGDTIMG
+2292 
-2303 YKDIGKNWF
+2303 
-2312 DARQFRN
+2312 
-2319 SLDDM
+2319 
-2324 NSVQANQQKL
+2324 
-2334 KDVLMAYK
+2334 
-2342 GSNNVSTAQK
+2342 
-2352 YLKALYDK
+2352 YDK
-2360 QITPIMNTQGGIAN
+2360 QSLDKRNYGGYPELLLKDYMRAILTPWSAYLDPDRNGVNGLYISHMDADKIFHLANGNNGSGIYSDIKKNGLYDLNEEKFKSAVYSSLISNNRSFAGIKSMLDNIDGMSGLPATQGGY
-2374 ATQSATDNEYMLYD
+2374 ATGTQPLKDHENMLYD
-2388 YMLDDIIG
+2388 YVLDKTIG
-2396 RSTPGVWSAKY
+2396 RATPGFVRNNEFTVSGNLVDLKKSFNNLSYSSPVPIAFQSYVDIHGKDPTVKEFNKY
-2407 DSTDGYVSTN
+2407 YN
-2417 GAWKKLDDMP
+2417 GAPDGAMYRI
-2427 GPASLHAVNAIVSGT
+2427 PAIFKTSNKDYISAIRNA
-2442 PKERMAY
+2442 Y
-2449 YAQSWSQAGGVPRIF
+2449 
-2464 GTNGKDNTGYM
+2464 
-2475 NLYKAMRGSG
+2475 GSG

-2499 YSKLPTDDWTDVI
+2499 YSKLPTDDWTDTI
-2512 WNSMSNQQ
+2512 WNSMTNQQQ

-2576 SSNGATPQGSQD
+2576 SPDGTTPQGSQD

>member
-15 FGAAKDS
+15 FGAAKES
-22 LTDYTRDIA
+22 LTDYTRDIS
-31 ELGNAATQVRDK
+31 ELGNAASQVRDK

-185 SQSTATNGWT
+185 SQSTATNSWT

-208 GFKNPNNYSGS
+208 GLKNPNNYSGS

-254 MGKDFKALGGRS
+254 MRKDFKALGGRS

-300 RDKYRGNLGRTE
+300 REKYRGNLGKTE

-347 QQWNIN
+347 QKWNID

-358 TTKTQANPYSR
+358 TTKTQANPYSQ
-369 IGSTLN
+369 IGNTLHT
-375 SASLDWDTEKRIGTL
+375 ASLRYDEMDNLEKINRNTG
-390 AANSGINIDYEDMEN
+390 SNIDPEDMDN
-405 AQKAWI
+405 AQNAWI
-411 WVVVHFVIYGGNRNK
+411 SVVVQHVIYNENRNHITYK
-426 IGARTIMNMISSPKL
+426 TIMDMATSPRL
-441 DMYLDKAVQVFNAY
+441 ELYLDEAVAWFNVH
-455 SGGESKKNARKILND
+455 SGGESKKNSRKILRD
-470 VLLTI
+470 VLLMI
-475 CSDKR
+475 CGNK
-480 SASALAAAGNRYM
+480 AAANALAQAGNRYM
-493 EEIERAAQEVS
+493 LEIENKAKEIS
-504 ENNPLAD
+504 NNNPFAD
-511 QYSNQSAL
+511 QYVNQSTL
-519 NWDTAVNN
+519 NFDVTLENMRRNMGNV
-527 LTSDFRQV
+527 
-535 KEAADRRRYEEEFLH
+535 AADMNRWRYEESLH
-550 KYYEKHGR
+550 R
-558 SKWSEMRAEAEKN
+558 N
-571 QALVEY
+571 QNNSGNGLRKALNESDIKRKMEEY
-577 DKAHPSSSNKEEE
+577 DRTHPSSNKEEE

-597 DNSKAGFGSFVNE
+597 GNSKAGFGSFVNE

-634 NLESNRTQR
+634 NLEPNRTQR

-670 TEPVEEVA
+670 VEPTEEVA

-684 TGWLDNTVD
+684 GWIDNTVD
-693 EIRTNGFVNTVR
+693 EIRTNGFVNTIR
-705 GKISEASNTVGKY
+705 GKLSEASNAVGTY
-718 YTNAKNTLMME
+718 YTNTKNTLKME

-763 GDGVEDRTKIRAII
+763 GDGVEDRSKIRMMIA
-777 SNIQDSNLKQEMT
+777 NIQDPNLKQEMT

-805 EPKPQSLFGRLLTG
+805 EPKSNSLFGRLLTG

-826 AFSFVLKPIGFV
+826 AFSFVLKPIGF
-838 LNGMKKGLSTAW
+838 LLKGIGKGLKT
-850 GWMKKGLSAYW
+850 YW
-861 SWTKKVWASGVED
+861 NWTKSVWASGVED

-882 KSGISDYRDA
+882 KGGISDYRDA
-892 AAQSR
+892 AAQSK

-903 KQQSLRAKQRASI
+903 KQQRLRAKQRASI
-916 QMDDISDAQWVDA
+916 QMDDISDVQWVDA
-929 GSLPVAEMEDIS
+929 RSLPVAEMEDIS

-968 GIGYINDGLK
+968 GVGYINDGLK
-978 FVRDK
+978 WVRDK
-983 IKSAANSLVSGI
+983 IKSATNTLVSGI

-1010 VSNTA
+1010 ASNAA
-1015 STAVEKTKEVASKIA
+1015 STAVEKTKEVASKIVN
-1030 DSKAGRAVKGFG
+1030 SKAGKAVKGFG
-1042 SDFATGF
+1042 SDFAAGF
-1049 KEARSEKKL
+1049 SEARSEKKL

-1101 LIQKDTKAVEE
+1101 LIQKDTKAIED
-1112 LSPKMDDIANGNE
+1112 LSPKMDDIADANE
-1125 KGDTN
+1125 KGNDN
-1130 LTSKSKGQYGEM
+1130 LTNKSKGQHAEM
-1142 DDLYTGKASP
+1142 DDLYAGKSGP
-1152 KMESIGSKSKSSDLG
+1152 KMESVDTKAKSGDLG
-1167 GAKSSGGGSAKM
+1167 KAKSSGGSSAKM
-1179 ADVKD
+1179 ADIKD

-1199 GMDIASMIMKFIGPV
+1199 GMDVASMIMKFIGPV

-1227 LQNALKD
+1227 IQGALKD
-1234 ILKPLNKL
+1234 ILKPLGKL
-1242 FTKMFKA
+1242 FTKLFKV
-1249 LKPIIEILK
+1249 LQPVIEILK
-1258 ASLEPFIETVT
+1258 DALEPFIETVS
-1269 NVLIDVITPLAPIV
+1269 NVLIDIVTPLAPVIQ
-1283 ESIFECISP
+1283 SIFECISP

-1303 IMVPLLGIFNTII
+1303 IMIPLMAIFDTII
-1316 VPTLEIITGSIKAVV
+1316 VPSLELVTGCLKAIM
-1331 GAVMT
+1331 GILQM
-1336 GFGALKIVL
+1336 GFGILMTPLGAILTAVGKIIP
-1345 GSILSGVGTV
+1345 GGGKI
-1355 VKWITFGLGHSA
+1355 A
-1367 GNSLKDKGK
+1367 DKGK
-1376 EMINSG
+1376 DLMTKGADMVTSG
-1382 EDLFDNGT
+1382 GSMVVEGT
-1390 SYFEEGLKEAK
+1390 KEAGLAALK
-1401 LGFIHLLNP
+1401 LTGPGMIVNALM
-1410 SGDVNEEDPPEQNTE
+1410 GDDSTAEEEEKTP
-1425 IESYQAKNADVTPG
+1425 ESYQAKNADVTPG

-1595 VGRVRTNEL
+1595 VGRVRANEL

-1656 AEKTQKALNKENT
+1656 AEKAQKGLDKEKNK
-1669 KRRIEN
+1669 RHIDN
-1675 VKSKYSEADWKRK
+1675 VKSKYKEDEWKAK
-1688 YDEIAKDNPKGDKES
+1688 YDEIAKENPKEDKES
-1703 DEDYRFR
+1703 DEDYEYR
-1710 INEKVANEL
+1710 INKLVADEF
-1719 GQEYNENSVT
+1719 GQELKDKDSFNSFGSKT
-1729 SSLIDFFSEDGTYR
+1729 DEFGHTMGEFNTE
-1743 TSMKNFAKSI
+1743 FAMAADSVSQK
-1753 QETLDAE
+1753 EE
-1760 SDTSSAGSSFGG
+1760 EGSGAKSFGG
-1772 SGGFYSASGNVKLA
+1772 AGGFYSSSGNVKLA

-1791 PEFTDTNMEEA
+1791 PEFTDTNMEEST
-1802 VNGHYIH
+1802 NGYFIH
-1809 SPIHEFFAKMGGLS
+1809 SPIHEFFAKMGGKTFAS
-1823 WAESNNN
+1823 TGMPAAEN
-1830 WYKHYSD
+1830 WYNYYGS
-1837 PHSKEG
+1837 PHDKEG
-1843 EGNSG
+1843 KGSSG
-1848 DNHQGIDINLGGGV
+1848 KFHQGVDINIFGGEQGK
-1862 RGVTPVYATTDGI
+1862 TPVYATTDGI
-1875 LVIHQ
+1875 LVRHQ
-1880 PEALANG
+1880 PEALAGG
-1887 GGNYVEWTDNDGMH
+1887 GGNYVEWIDNDGMH

-1911 KEMENMRP
+1911 EEMEAMKKDDP
-1919 GDSIIGGKTLLGY
+1919 IVGGKTLLGY
-1932 YGTTGQSTGDHI
+1932 YGTTGDSSGLHI
-1944 HYDISPNGYNSS
+1944 HYDISPNGYQSS
-1956 EWYNPLTYFSFKA
+1956 EWYNPLTYFKFRKA
-1969 SATDGDSSYIAGDT
+1969 KSGSGIPGGN
-1983 LDEQMWQW
+1983 
-1991 LRFKGMKLP
+1991 LRAYSDAPFMSEG
-2000 ESSVAGIMGVW
+2000 SSVFRNGEDSTNSKFFETAESVGLTPEQTAGIMAASIIENPDNVYGNRSLTATANDADGSGARKGLFSWAASENAGSTLKDQLNFIKNYIYDSGTSDYRAKVRNYGFNPKTSYAANPENNTYLDKYVAATGVNPHL
-2011 KAEGVQPRMI
+2011 KEGELYGPYAADDVI
-2021 EGAYSEPETSLA
+2021 EGAAQLEMNAVVPT
-2033 EPIYDAIVGDPDN
+2033 
-2046 NEAGLQKLWDYT
+2046 GLT
-2058 PAHAAGKNGGYLPN
+2058 
-2072 YMYNGH
+2072 
-2078 PWAGIGLAQ
+2078 
-2087 WTAGRTYNLL
+2087 TALMKTLL
-2097 KHAWNH
+2097 K
-2103 GQRKWYDLLPQ
+2103 
-2114 LQYFEEELKTS
+2114 
-2125 HSKAG
+2125 
-2130 NELADGEGH
+2130 
-2139 TPEEMAQM
+2139 
-2147 FWRDFEGYTWGSQAD
+2147 
-2162 YDKRRNN
+2162 
-2169 ARDVY
+2169 
-2174 NRFKGTSEINS
+2174 S
-2185 TNFGT
+2185 T
-2190 INSNADAYYA
+2190 ADAYNWAVDNGYVEYKYTGSINSESDARLA
-2200 GLTDTIPGSSSSSS
+2200 GVGSKSGSSST

-2219 SSKNNELIR
+2219 DNELIW
-2228 VGNTSYTPAGYA
+2228 VGNTSFTPDGYDA
-2240 ALIKNQNYQNE
+2240 WIKKQNRQNE
-2251 YKKFFENNL
+2251 YNKFFRDKL
-2260 KKKYDKTSTSG
+2260 KDKYDKASSSG
-2271 TNMSGFPYFVFQDY
+2271 TNMSGFPYYVFQDY
-2285 YSALTRP
+2285 YNALTRP

-2303 YKDIGKNWF
+2303 YEDMRKNWF
-2312 DARQFRN
+2312 DVRQFRHT
-2319 SLDDM
+2319 LDDT
-2324 NSVQANQQKL
+2324 SIVQNNQQKL
-2334 KDVLMAYK
+2334 RNILMAYK

-2360 QITPIMNTQGGIAN
+2360 QISPVLNTQGGIAN

-2388 YMLDDIIG
+2388 YILDDIIG
-2396 RSTPGVWSAKY
+2396 RSTPGVWSSKY
-2407 DSTDGYVSTN
+2407 DRKDGYVSMN
-2417 GAWKKLDDMP
+2417 EAWTKLDDIP
-2427 GPASLHAVNAIVSGT
+2427 GPSSLHAVNVDVRGV

-2449 YAQSWSQAGGVPRIF
+2449 YVQSSVSGVPRIF

-2499 YSKLPTDDWTDVI
+2499 YSKLPTDDWTDTI
-2512 WNSMSNQQ
+2512 WNSMTNQQQ

-2576 SSNGATPQGSQD
+2576 SPDGTTPQGSQD

>member
-15 FGAAKDS
+15 FGAAKES
-22 LTDYTRDIA
+22 LTDYTRDIS

-55 VSFKS
+55 TTFKS
-60 KGVVSSVSNWFYGKE
+60 KGLVSSVSNWFYGKE

-101 TEEADTSALTT
+101 TEEADTSALTA

-185 SQSTATNGWT
+185 NQSTATNSWT

-208 GFKNPNNYSGS
+208 GIKNPNNYAGS

-226 ASMLSDPN
+226 AGMLSDPN

-242 ENLVSMFIMDPL
+242 ENLVSMLIMDPL
-254 MGKDFKALGGRS
+254 IKNDFKALGGRS

-273 FRDFTHNMIEDA
+273 FRDFTHNMVEDA

-300 RDKYRGNLGRTE
+300 RDKYRGNLGKTE
-312 NQYTKEAAVFD
+312 NQYTKDAAVFD

-369 IGSTLN
+369 IGDTLN
-375 SASLDWDTEKRIGTL
+375 SASLDWDDGKRIGTL

-426 IGARTIMNMISSPKL
+426 IGARTIMNMIASPKL

-535 KEAADRRRYEEEFLH
+535 KEENDRRRYEEEFLR

-558 SKWSEMRAEAEKN
+558 SKWTKMRAEAEKN

-657 GGSSDDSSDGEPD
+657 GGSSDDSSDGDPD
-670 TEPVEEVA
+670 AEPVEEVA

-684 TGWLDNTVD
+684 TGWIDNTVD

-705 GKISEASNTVGKY
+705 GKISEASNAVGTY
-718 YTNAKNTLMME
+718 YTNAKNALMME
-729 SISNKVNAENSTV
+729 SISNKVNAEGSTV

-763 GDGVEDRTKIRAII
+763 GDGTEDRTKIRSII
-777 SNIQDSNLKQEMT
+777 SNIQDSALKQEMT

-800 SSKDE
+800 SSGDK
-805 EPKPQSLFGRLLTG
+805 EPKSNSLFGRLLTG

-826 AFSFVLKPIGFV
+826 AFSFVLKPIGF
-838 LNGMKKGLSTAW
+838 LLKGIGKGLKT
-850 GWMKKGLSAYW
+850 YW

-882 KSGISDYRDA
+882 KGGISDYREA

-929 GSLPVAEMEDIS
+929 GASPVAEMEDIS
-941 SVKKT
+941 TVKKT

-983 IKSAANSLVSGI
+983 IKSAASSLVSGI

-1030 DSKAGRAVKGFG
+1030 DSKVGVAVKGFG
-1042 SDFATGF
+1042 SDFAAGY

-1125 KGDTN
+1125 KGDTD
-1130 LTSKSKGQYGEM
+1130 LTNKSKGQYGEM
-1142 DDLYTGKASP
+1142 DDLYAGKASP

-1184 GQNSKGKALGKIAAG
+1184 GQDSKGKALGKIAAG

-1214 IAGMAGIQAITEL
+1214 LAGMAGIEMITKLVQETL
-1227 LQNALKD
+1227 TK
-1234 ILKPLNKL
+1234 ILKPLDKL
-1242 FTKMFKA
+1242 FKKIFKM
-1249 LKPIIEILK
+1249 LSPVLDTLSE
-1258 ASLEPFIETVT
+1258 SLEPLIDTVSD
-1269 NVLIDVITPLAPIV
+1269 VLIGVITPLAPV
-1283 ESIFECISP
+1283 ISNILDCLTP

-1303 IMVPLLGIFNTII
+1303 IMIPLKVVMDAVIVPALEVITGCLKGVMGILQLGIGTLMVPLGGILAGIGLISKI
-1316 VPTLEIITGSIKAVV
+1316 VGGGDELVDKGTDMMSK
-1331 GAVMT
+1331 GAGMIESGATMAAEGVKEA
-1336 GFGALKIVL
+1336 GIAALKL
-1345 GSILSGVGTV
+1345 TGPGLLVGTV
-1355 VKWITFGLGHSA
+1355 K
-1367 GNSLKDKGK
+1367 SL
-1376 EMINSG
+1376 
-1382 EDLFDNGT
+1382 T
-1390 SYFEEGLKEAK
+1390 SDSEEEEEK
-1401 LGFIHLLNP
+1401 P
-1410 SGDVNEEDPPEQNTE
+1410 S
-1425 IESYQAKNADVTPG
+1425 ESYQAKNVDVTPG

-1536 LVPGGVTTDS
+1536 LVPGGVTSDS

-1557 VIGSGIGF
+1557 VIGSGMGF

-1595 VGRVRTNEL
+1595 VGRVRANEL
-1604 VANSALGLYGSGDND
+1604 VANSALGLYGSGDGD
-1619 VSYEEV
+1619 VSYGEV
-1625 FGENVASAFGELSNI
+1625 FGENVASAFGELKNI
-1640 WSNISNI
+1640 WTNISNI
-1647 FNFKENETA
+1647 FNFSDNETV
-1656 AEKTQKALNKENT
+1656 AEKTQKKLQEQKNKQY
-1669 KRRIEN
+1669 IEN
-1675 VKSKYSEADWKRK
+1675 AKTKYGDKEWKTK
-1688 YDEIAKDNPKGDKES
+1688 YDEFAADNPQKDGES
-1703 DEDYRFR
+1703 DDDYQYR
-1710 INEKVANEL
+1710 IDKMVYDYFAEEQAN
-1719 GQEYNENSVT
+1719 N
-1729 SSLIDFFSEDGTYR
+1729 D
-1743 TSMKNFAKSI
+1743 
-1753 QETLDAE
+1753 
-1760 SDTSSAGSSFGG
+1760 SFGKMATDIG
-1772 SGGFYSASGNVKLA
+1772 TFKEDIKGTIDDFKSSVSSGKSFGDSGGFYSASGNVKLA

-1848 DNHQGIDINLGGGV
+1848 DSHHGIDINLGGGV

-1911 KEMENMRP
+1911 EEMENMRP

-1944 HYDISPNGYNSS
+1944 HYDISPNGYSSS

-2139 TPEEMAQM
+2139 SPEEMAQM

-2200 GLTDTIPGSSSSSS
+2200 GLTDTIPGGSSSSSS
-2214 SSSSK
+2214 SST
-2219 SSKNNELIR
+2219 SSKNNELIW
-2228 VGNTSYTPAGYA
+2228 VGNTSYTPAGYE
-2240 ALIKNQNYQNE
+2240 ALLKSQNYQNE

-2324 NSVQANQQKL
+2324 NSVQTNQQKL

-2374 ATQSATDNEYMLYD
+2374 ASQSSIDNEYMLYD

-2396 RSTPGVWSAKY
+2396 RSRPGVWSTKY

-2427 GPASLHAVNAIVSGT
+2427 GPASLHAVNAIISGT

-2499 YSKLPTDDWTDVI
+2499 YSKLPTDDWTDAI